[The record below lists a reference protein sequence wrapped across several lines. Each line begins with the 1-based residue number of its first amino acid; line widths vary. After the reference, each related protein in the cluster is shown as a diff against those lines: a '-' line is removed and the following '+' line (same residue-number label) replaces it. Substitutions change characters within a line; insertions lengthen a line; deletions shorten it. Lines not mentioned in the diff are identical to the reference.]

1 MNNYRFSASIF
12 VPLQSIQKIDKVM
25 NRKKFLTAVLTAVF
39 TVSTLLTHASQAITP
54 LWLRDVQVSPDGS
67 QVLFCYKGDIY
78 KVSTNGG
85 TAVQLTTQDSYE
97 CSPVWS
103 VDGKQIAF
111 SSDRHGNLDIFVM
124 SAEGGSATRL
134 TYHSAPEV
142 PQAFTPDG
150 KWVMFGAQIQDPATS
165 VMFPSGRLTELYK
178 VPVKGGRTLQVLGTP
193 VEMLSFA
200 SDGKSFFYQDRKGGE
215 DEWRKHHTSSITR
228 DIWYYDAQSGQHT
241 NITDRPGEDRNPV
254 VSADGKTL
262 YYLSEDEGG
271 NMNVYS
277 CQWQGIKAPSPKPP
291 ISMRNVTS
299 FETHPVRFLSIAKN
313 GLLCYTYNGE
323 IYTQKSGAQPQKL
336 NITLTRDDEPAIAN
350 LSFTSGAR
358 QPVVSKDG
366 KQVAFVVR
374 GEVFVTSTEYATT
387 RRISQTAGAEA
398 DVDFAPDGRTIVY
411 ASERNGNWQLYTA
424 SIVRDE
430 DLNFAN
436 ATLIKEESVFPEL
449 PALKLEGKID
459 FSQVERRYPKYSP
472 DGKKLAFIED
482 RIKLKVVDL
491 KTKKVTQ
498 VTDGSYWYD
507 QDGGFDFEWSPDGK
521 WFVLSYIANK
531 RDPYTDQGIVSAE
544 GGEIHP
550 ITQSG
555 YMSENPRWVMD
566 GKAIL
571 FESERYG
578 MRSHASWGSQSDVFL
593 AFLTQD
599 AYDRYRLSAEDYA
612 LLKELEK
619 KNEKKDSKKE
629 EGKGKKGDKKNDKK
643 DYKKADKDSIKAV
656 KIEFEGLE
664 DRIVRLTPNSSRLG
678 DAIVSKDGESLYYF
692 SAFEGKPDLW
702 KMDLRKHET
711 KLLSKGGSGYLQMDN
726 DGNLYSLGSSMMKI
740 EKGDKT
746 TPITFNAQMKLDLAG
761 EREYM
766 LRHVAKQINKKIFRK
781 DYNGCN
787 WELMLQNYARFMPH
801 IANNYDFA
809 ELLSE
814 LLGEL
819 NVSHTGGR
827 FSPSSRGDDTAQLG
841 LLYDMTEATE
851 GLKITAVL
859 EGGPFC
865 KANSKVKVGDV
876 ITAING
882 EPLGKDTDLA
892 QLLNQCKGKKTLVS
906 LKGSTGTWDEVIL
919 PISRSEQSDLLYKRW
934 IKSRAAEVERLSNG
948 RLGYVHIEGMNDAS
962 FRDIYS
968 DILGK
973 YNLKEGIVIDTRYN
987 GGGRLHEDI
996 EILFSGKKY
1005 FTQVIRGREAC
1016 DMPSR
1021 RYNHP
1026 SIMLQAEGNYSNAH
1040 GTPWVYSHQKIG
1052 KLVGAPV
1059 PGTMSSVN
1067 WETLQDPTLV
1077 FGVPVVGYQ
1086 LPDGSY
1092 LENTQLEP
1100 DVYILNRPETVV
1112 TGTDLQLEAAV
1123 RELLK
1128 EL

>member
-1 MNNYRFSASIF
+1 MKTRNVVAAALMALL
-12 VPLQSIQKIDKVM
+12 VGAAQKVKA
-25 NRKKFLTAVLTAVF
+25 NE
-39 TVSTLLTHASQAITP
+39 AITP
-54 LWLRDVQVSPDGS
+54 LWLRDVVVSPDGS

-78 KVSTNGG
+78 KVSADGG

-97 CSPVWS
+97 CSPIWS
-103 VDGKQIAF
+103 ADGKQIAF
-111 SSDRHGNLDIFVM
+111 SSDRHGNMDIFVM
-124 SAEGGSATRL
+124 SAEGGSAIRL
-134 TYHSAPEV
+134 TYNSAAEV

-150 KWVMFGAQIQDPATS
+150 KYVLFGANIQDPAES
-165 VMFPSGRLTELYK
+165 VMFPSSRLPELYK
-178 VPVKGGRTLQVLGTP
+178 VPVKGGRTLQVLASP
-193 VEMLSFA
+193 VEMLTLA
-200 SDGKSFFYQDRKGGE
+200 SDGKSFYYQDRKGYE

-228 DIWYYDAQSGQHT
+228 DIWFYDAASQQHT
-241 NITDRPGEDRNPV
+241 NVTEHAGEDRNPV
-254 VSADGKTL
+254 LSADGKTL
-262 YYLSEDEGG
+262 YFLSERNGG
-271 NMNVYS
+271 SMNVYS
-277 CQWQGIKAPSPKPP
+277 CAAQAGAAKAKDPQA
-291 ISMRNVTS
+291 VTS
-299 FETHPVRFLSIAKN
+299 FKTHPVRFLSSAKN
-313 GLLCYTYNGE
+313 GLLCYTFNGE
-323 IYTQKSGAQPQKL
+323 IYTQKGNEKPKKL
-336 NITLTRDDEPAIAN
+336 AVTLIRDDEPVISD
-350 LSFTSGAR
+350 LTFSSGAR
-358 QPVVSKDG
+358 QSVVSKDG
-366 KQVAFVVR
+366 KQIAFIIR
-374 GEVFVTSTEYATT
+374 GEVFVTSVEYATT

-424 SIVRDE
+424 TIVRDE

-449 PALKLEGKID
+449 PELKLDGKPD
-459 FSQVERRYPKYSP
+459 FSQVERQSPKYSP

-491 KTKKVTQ
+491 KTKKITQ
-498 VTDGSYWYD
+498 VTDGSKWYR

-521 WFVLSYIANK
+521 WFVLNFIANR

-555 YMSENPRWVMD
+555 YMSGRPRWVMD

-578 MRSHASWGSQSDVFL
+578 MRSHASWGSQLDVFL

-619 KNEKKDSKKE
+619 KNEKKNDNVNDND
-629 EGKGKKGDKKNDKK
+629 KGKKKDEKKDEKKDDKKEN
-643 DYKKADKDSIKAV
+643 ADSAKV
-656 KIEFEGLE
+656 LTIEFEGIE

-678 DAIVSKDGESLYYF
+678 DAIISKDGENLYYF
-692 SAFEGKPDLW
+692 SAFEGSPDLW

-711 KLLSKGGSGYLQMDN
+711 KLLSKGGSGYLQMDK
-726 DGNLYSLGSSMMKI
+726 DGNLYSLGSSMKKI

-746 TPITFNAQMKLDLAG
+746 TAITYSAQMKLDLAA

-766 LRHVAKQINKKIFRK
+766 LRHIAKQINKKIFRT
-781 DYNGCN
+781 DYNGCD
-787 WELMLQNYARFMPH
+787 WDMMVQNYARFLPH
-801 IANNYDFA
+801 ITNNYDYA
-809 ELLSE
+809 EMLSE

-827 FSPSSRGDDTAQLG
+827 YSHSAKGDATASLG
-841 LLYDMTEATE
+841 LLYDLSEATD
-851 GLKITAVL
+851 GIKITAVL
-859 EGGPFC
+859 EDGPFF
-865 KANSKVKVGDV
+865 KAKSKVKAGDV

-882 EPLGKDTDLA
+882 QPVTKDTDLS
-892 QLLNQCKGKKTLVS
+892 QLLNQCKSKKTLVS
-906 LKGSTGTWDEVIL
+906 LKGSAGTWDEVVL
-919 PISRSEQSDLLYKRW
+919 PVSLSEESDLLYKRW

-948 RLGYVHIEGMNDAS
+948 RLGYVHIEGMDDAS
-962 FRDIYS
+962 FRDVYS

-1005 FTQVIRGREAC
+1005 FTQVIRGREVC

-1026 SIMLQAEGNYSNAH
+1026 SIMLQCESNYSNAH
-1040 GTPWVYSHQKIG
+1040 GTPWVYSHQKLG

-1067 WETLQDPTLV
+1067 WETLQDPSLV
-1077 FGVPVVGYQ
+1077 FGVPVIGYQ

-1112 TGTDLQLEAAV
+1112 KGTDLQLEAAV

>member
-1 MNNYRFSASIF
+1 MKTRQFLAAALIAISAG
-12 VPLQSIQKIDKVM
+12 
-25 NRKKFLTAVLTAVF
+25 
-39 TVSTLLTHASQAITP
+39 STLQANASQAFTP

-78 KVSTNGG
+78 KVSSKGG
-85 TAVQLTTQDSYE
+85 TAVQLTTQVSYE
-97 CSPVWS
+97 CAPVWS
-103 VDGKQIAF
+103 ADGQQIAF
-111 SSDRHGNLDIFVM
+111 ASDRYGNLDVFVM
-124 SAEGGSATRL
+124 AADGGPATRL
-134 TYHSAPEV
+134 TYQSVAEE

-150 KWVMFGAQIQDPATS
+150 QWVVFDACIQDPAES
-165 VMFPSGRLTELYK
+165 VMFPTSSLPELYK

-193 VEMLSFA
+193 AEMISFA
-200 SDGKSFFYQDRKGGE
+200 PDGKSFYYQDRKGYE

-228 DIWYYDAQSGQHT
+228 DVWFYDAQSGQHT
-241 NITDRPGEDRNPV
+241 NVTAHAGEDRNPV

-262 YYLSEDEGG
+262 YFLSERNGG
-271 NMNVYS
+271 SMNVYS
-277 CQWQGIKAPSPKPP
+277 CEAKAGDTKAGEPKA
-291 ISMRNVTS
+291 VTT
-299 FETHPVRFLSIAKN
+299 FKTHPVRFLSMAKD
-313 GLLCYTYNGE
+313 GLLCFTYNGE
-323 IYTQKSGAQPQKL
+323 IYTQKLGAEPQKL
-336 NITLTRDDEPAIAN
+336 AISLTRDDEAAIAN
-350 LSFTSGAR
+350 LSFTNEAH

-366 KQVAFVVR
+366 KQIAFVTR

-424 SIVRDE
+424 SIVRKE

-449 PALKLEGKID
+449 PALNLLDSKID
-459 FSQVERRYPKYSP
+459 FSQVERRSPKYSP

-491 KTKKVTQ
+491 KTMKVTQ
-498 VTDGSYWYD
+498 VTDGSKWYD

-521 WFVLSYIANK
+521 WFVLSYIANR

-555 YMSENPRWVMD
+555 YMSESPRWVMD

-571 FESERYG
+571 FQSERYG
-578 MRSHASWGSQSDVFL
+578 MRSHASWGSQDDVFL

-619 KNEKKDSKKE
+619 KNEKKDEKKDDKKSKK
-629 EGKGKKGDKKNDKK
+629 K
-643 DYKKADKDSIKAV
+643 DDKKADADTVKAV

-664 DRIVRLTPNSSRLG
+664 NRIVRLTPNSSRLG

-692 SAFEGKPDLW
+692 AAFEGKPDLW

-711 KLLSKGGSGYLQMDN
+711 KLLSKGGSGSLQMDK
-726 DGNLYSLGSSMMKI
+726 DGNLYSLGNSMMKI

-746 TPITFNAQMKLDLAG
+746 TPITYNAQMKLDLAA

-766 LRHVAKQINKKIFRK
+766 LRHVAKQINKKIFRT
-781 DYNGCN
+781 DYNGCD
-787 WELMLQNYARFMPH
+787 WDLMVQNYARFLPH

-827 FSPSSRGDDTAQLG
+827 FRPEAKGDATAQLG
-841 LLYDMTEATE
+841 LLYDLTEATE
-851 GLKITAVL
+851 GIRITDIL
-859 EGGPFC
+859 ENGPFS
-865 KANSKVKVGDV
+865 KASSKVKVGDV

-882 EPLGKDTDLA
+882 QPVSKDTDLA
-892 QLLNQCKGKKTLVS
+892 QLLNLCKGKKTLVS
-906 LKGSTGTWDEVIL
+906 LKGNAGTWDEVVL

-934 IKSRAAEVERLSNG
+934 TKSRAAEVERLSNG

-962 FRDIYS
+962 FRDVYS

-973 YNLKEGIVIDTRYN
+973 YNLKEGIVIDTRHN

-996 EILFSGKKY
+996 EILFSGHKY
-1005 FTQVIRGREAC
+1005 FTQVIRGREVC

-1067 WETLQDPTLV
+1067 WERLQDSSLI
-1077 FGVPVVGYQ
+1077 FGVPVIGYQ

-1100 DVYILNRPETVV
+1100 DVLILNRPETVV
-1112 TGTDLQLEAAV
+1112 TGTDLQLETAV

-1128 EL
+1128 GL

>member
-1 MNNYRFSASIF
+1 MKKWMRTAMMVAVMAGSSVQAS
-12 VPLQSIQKIDKVM
+12 
-25 NRKKFLTAVLTAVF
+25 
-39 TVSTLLTHASQAITP
+39 ASQAFTP
-54 LWLRDVQVSPDGS
+54 LWLRDVMVSPDGQ

-78 KVSTNGG
+78 KVSTKGG
-85 TAVQLTTQDSYE
+85 TAVQLTTHDSYE

-103 VDGKQIAF
+103 ADGKQIAF
-111 SSDRHGNLDIFVM
+111 ASDRHGNLDIFTM
-124 SAEGGSATRL
+124 SADGGSATRL
-134 TYHSAPEV
+134 TYNSVAEV
-142 PQAFTPDG
+142 PQAFSPDG
-150 KWVMFGAQIQDPATS
+150 KWVLFGAAIQDPAAS
-165 VMFPSGRLTELYK
+165 VMFPDNTLPELYK
-178 VPVKGGRTLQVLGTP
+178 VPAKGGRTLQVLGTP
-193 VEMLSFA
+193 AEMLSFA
-200 SDGKSFFYQDRKGGE
+200 ADGKSFYYQDRKGYE

-228 DIWYYDAQSGQHT
+228 DVWFYDAKSGQHT
-241 NITDRPGEDRNPV
+241 NITAHAGEDRNPV
-254 VSADGKTL
+254 ASADGKTL
-262 YYLSEDEGG
+262 YFLSERNGG
-271 NMNVYS
+271 SMNVYALNTGANNG
-277 CQWQGIKAPSPKPP
+277 QQPVA
-291 ISMRNVTS
+291 VTT
-299 FETHPVRFLSIAKN
+299 FKTHPVRFLSAARN

-323 IYTQKSGAQPQKL
+323 IYTQKNGSQPQKL
-336 NITLTRDDEPAIAN
+336 SITLTRDDEPVISD
-350 LSFTSGAR
+350 LTFTSGAR
-358 QPVVSKDG
+358 QAVVSRDG
-366 KQVAFVVR
+366 KQVAFVAR

-424 SIVRDE
+424 SIVRKE

-449 PALKLEGKID
+449 PALQLNGKLD
-459 FSQVERRYPKYSP
+459 FSQVERQYPKYSP
-472 DGKKLAFIED
+472 DGTKLAFIED

-498 VTDGSYWYD
+498 VTDGSKWFR
-507 QDGGFDFEWSPDGK
+507 QDGGFDYEWSPDGK

-555 YMSENPRWVMD
+555 YMSGRPRWVMD
-566 GKAIL
+566 GKAIM

-578 MRSHASWGSQSDVFL
+578 MRSHASWGSQEDVFL

-599 AYDRYRLSAEDYA
+599 AYDRYRLSPEDYA

-619 KNEKKDSKKE
+619 AKPE
-629 EGKGKKGDKKNDKK
+629 
-643 DYKKADKDSIKAV
+643 KKADADKKTDKKSKNKKDDKKADADSV
-656 KIEFEGLE
+656 KTLKIEFEGIE

-692 SAFEGKPDLW
+692 AAFEGAPDLW

-711 KLLSKGGSGYLQMDN
+711 KLLSKGGSGVLQMDK
-726 DGNLYSLGSSMMKI
+726 DGNLYSLGSSMKKI
-740 EKGDKT
+740 EKGDKMT
-746 TPITFNAQMKLDLAG
+746 TIAYDAQMKLDLAA
-761 EREYM
+761 EREYL
-766 LRHVAKQINKKIFRK
+766 LRHVAKQINKKIFRT
-781 DYNGCN
+781 DYNGCD
-787 WELMLQNYARFMPH
+787 WDLMVKNYARFLPH

-827 FSPSSRGDDTAQLG
+827 FRPAANGDATAQLG
-841 LLYDMTEATE
+841 LLYDLTEATD
-851 GLKITAVL
+851 GLKITAIL
-859 EGGPFC
+859 EGGPFS
-865 KANSKVKVGDV
+865 KASSKVKVGDV
-876 ITAING
+876 VTAING
-882 EPLGKDTDLA
+882 QPLTKDTDLA
-892 QLLNQCKGKKTLVS
+892 QLLNLCRGKKTLVS
-906 LKGSTGTWDEVIL
+906 LKGSAGTWDEVVL
-919 PISRSEQSDLLYKRW
+919 PISQSAQSALLYKRW

-948 RLGYVHIEGMNDAS
+948 RLGYVHIEGMDDAS
-962 FRDIYS
+962 FRDVYS

-973 YNLKEGIVIDTRYN
+973 YNLKEGIVIDTRHN

-996 EILFSGKKY
+996 EILFSGHKY
-1005 FTQVIRGREAC
+1005 FTQVIRGREVC

-1067 WETLQDPTLV
+1067 WETMQDPTLI
-1077 FGVPVVGYQ
+1077 FGVPVIGYQ
-1086 LPDGSY
+1086 LPDGTY

-1100 DVYILNRPETVV
+1100 DVPVLNKPETVV
-1112 TGTDLQLEAAV
+1112 KGVDLQLEAAV

-1128 EL
+1128 QL

>member
-1 MNNYRFSASIF
+1 MKKTMKKWMRTAMMVAVMAGSSVQAS
-12 VPLQSIQKIDKVM
+12 
-25 NRKKFLTAVLTAVF
+25 
-39 TVSTLLTHASQAITP
+39 ASQAFTP
-54 LWLRDVQVSPDGS
+54 LWLRDVMVSPDGQ

-78 KVSTNGG
+78 KVSTKGG
-85 TAVQLTTQDSYE
+85 TAVQLTTHDSYE

-103 VDGKQIAF
+103 ADGKQIAF
-111 SSDRHGNLDIFVM
+111 ASDRHGNLDIFTM
-124 SAEGGSATRL
+124 SADGGSATRL
-134 TYHSAPEV
+134 TYNSVAEV
-142 PQAFTPDG
+142 PQAFSPDG
-150 KWVMFGAQIQDPATS
+150 KWVLFGAAIQDPAAS
-165 VMFPSGRLTELYK
+165 VMFPDNTLPELYK
-178 VPVKGGRTLQVLGTP
+178 VPAKGGRTLQVLGTP
-193 VEMLSFA
+193 AEMLSFA
-200 SDGKSFFYQDRKGGE
+200 ADGKSFYYQDRKGYE

-228 DIWYYDAQSGQHT
+228 DVWFYDAKSGQHT
-241 NITDRPGEDRNPV
+241 NITAHAGEDRNPV
-254 VSADGKTL
+254 ASADGKTL
-262 YYLSEDEGG
+262 YFLSERNGG
-271 NMNVYS
+271 SMNVYALNTGANNG
-277 CQWQGIKAPSPKPP
+277 QQPVA
-291 ISMRNVTS
+291 VTT
-299 FETHPVRFLSIAKN
+299 FKTHPVRFLSAARN

-323 IYTQKSGAQPQKL
+323 IYTQKNGSQPQKL
-336 NITLTRDDEPAIAN
+336 SITLTRDDEPVISD
-350 LSFTSGAR
+350 LTFTSGAR
-358 QPVVSKDG
+358 QAVVSRDG
-366 KQVAFVVR
+366 KQVAFVAR

-424 SIVRDE
+424 SIVRKE

-449 PALKLEGKID
+449 PALQLNGKLD
-459 FSQVERRYPKYSP
+459 FSQVERQYPKYSP
-472 DGKKLAFIED
+472 DGTKLAFIED

-498 VTDGSYWYD
+498 VTDGSKWFR
-507 QDGGFDFEWSPDGK
+507 QDGSFDYEWSPDGK

-555 YMSENPRWVMD
+555 YMSGRPRWVMD
-566 GKAIL
+566 GKAIM

-578 MRSHASWGSQSDVFL
+578 MRSHASWGSQEDVFL

-599 AYDRYRLSAEDYA
+599 AYDRYRLSPEDYA

-619 KNEKKDSKKE
+619 AKPEKKADA
-629 EGKGKKGDKKNDKK
+629 D
-643 DYKKADKDSIKAV
+643 KKADKKSKNKKDDKKADADSVKTL
-656 KIEFEGLE
+656 KIEFEGIE

-692 SAFEGKPDLW
+692 AAFEGAPDLW

-711 KLLSKGGSGYLQMDN
+711 KLLSKGGSGVLQMDK
-726 DGNLYSLGSSMMKI
+726 DGNLYSLGSSMKKI
-740 EKGDKT
+740 EKGDKMT
-746 TPITFNAQMKLDLAG
+746 TIAYDAQMKLDLAA
-761 EREYM
+761 EREYL
-766 LRHVAKQINKKIFRK
+766 LRHVAKQINKKIFRT
-781 DYNGCN
+781 DYNGCD
-787 WELMLQNYARFMPH
+787 WDLMVQNYARFLPH

-827 FSPSSRGDDTAQLG
+827 FRPAANGDATAQLG
-841 LLYDMTEATE
+841 LLYDLTEATD
-851 GLKITAVL
+851 GLKITAIL
-859 EGGPFC
+859 EGGPFS
-865 KANSKVKVGDV
+865 KASSKVKVGDV
-876 ITAING
+876 VTAING
-882 EPLGKDTDLA
+882 QPLTKDTDLA
-892 QLLNQCKGKKTLVS
+892 QLLNLCRGKKTLVS
-906 LKGSTGTWDEVIL
+906 LKGNAGTWDEVVL
-919 PISRSEQSDLLYKRW
+919 PISQSEQSALLYKRW

-948 RLGYVHIEGMNDAS
+948 RLGYVHIEGMDDAS
-962 FRDIYS
+962 FRDVYS

-973 YNLKEGIVIDTRYN
+973 YNLKEGIVIDTRHN

-996 EILFSGKKY
+996 EILFSGHKY
-1005 FTQVIRGREAC
+1005 FTQVIRGREVC

-1067 WETLQDPTLV
+1067 WETMQDPTLI
-1077 FGVPVVGYQ
+1077 FGVPVIGYQ
-1086 LPDGSY
+1086 LPDGTY

-1100 DVYILNRPETVV
+1100 DVPVLNKPETVV
-1112 TGTDLQLEAAV
+1112 KGVDLQLEAAV

-1128 EL
+1128 QL

>member
-1 MNNYRFSASIF
+1 M
-12 VPLQSIQKIDKVM
+12 
-25 NRKKFLTAVLTAVF
+25 AVF
-39 TVSTLLTHASQAITP
+39 ACSVQEVRASQAITP
-54 LWLRDVQVSPDGS
+54 LWLRDVMVSPDGS

-78 KVSTNGG
+78 KVAAEGG

-103 VDGKQIAF
+103 ADGQQIAF
-111 SSDRHGNLDIFVM
+111 ASDRHGNPDIFVM

-134 TYHSAPEV
+134 TYNSVAEV
-142 PQAFTPDG
+142 PQAFSPDG
-150 KWVMFGAQIQDPATS
+150 KWIFFGAVIQDPAES
-165 VMFPSGRLTELYK
+165 VMFPSSRLPELYK
-178 VPVKGGRTLQVLGTP
+178 VPVKGGRTLQVLASP
-193 VEMLSFA
+193 AEMISFA
-200 SDGKSFFYQDRKGGE
+200 PDGKSFFYQDRKGYE

-228 DIWYYDAQSGQHT
+228 DVWFYDAASQQHT
-241 NITDRPGEDRNPV
+241 NVTEHAGEDRNPV

-262 YYLSEDEGG
+262 YFLSERDGG
-271 NMNVYS
+271 SMNVYS
-277 CQWQGIKAPSPKPP
+277 CEAQAGATKAAAPKA
-291 ISMRNVTS
+291 VTS
-299 FETHPVRFLSIAKN
+299 FKTHPIRFLSIAKN

-323 IYTQKSGAQPQKL
+323 IYTQKSGEKAKKL
-336 NITLTRDDEPAIAN
+336 NVSLTRDDEPAVAD
-350 LSFTSGAR
+350 LSYSSGAR

-366 KQVAFVVR
+366 KQIAFVVR
-374 GEVFVTSTEYATT
+374 GEVFVTSTEYTTT

-449 PALKLEGKID
+449 PALKLEGKPD
-459 FSQVERRYPKYSP
+459 FSQVERRSPKYSP

-498 VTDGSYWYD
+498 VTDGSKWYD

-544 GGEIHP
+544 SGEIHA

-555 YMSENPRWVMD
+555 YMSGRPRWVMD

-578 MRSHASWGSQSDVFL
+578 MRSHASWGSQMDVFL

-619 KNEKKDSKKE
+619 KN
-629 EGKGKKGDKKNDKK
+629 GKKNDNKNENENK
-643 DYKKADKDSIKAV
+643 DKDENKNKNKDEKEKKADADSTKTLE
-656 KIEFEGLE
+656 IEFEGLE

-692 SAFEGKPDLW
+692 SAFEGSPDLW

-711 KLLSKGGSGYLQMDN
+711 KLLSKGGSGILQMDK
-726 DGNLYSLGSSMMKI
+726 DGNLYSLGSSMKKI

-746 TPITFNAQMKLDLAG
+746 TAISYSAQMKLDLAA

-766 LRHVAKQINKKIFRK
+766 LRHVAKQINKKIFRT
-781 DYNGCN
+781 DYNGCD
-787 WELMLQNYARFMPH
+787 WDMMVQNYARFLPH
-801 IANNYDFA
+801 ISNNYDYA
-809 ELLSE
+809 EMLSE

-827 FSPSSRGDDTAQLG
+827 YSHSAKGDATAQLG
-841 LLYDMTEATE
+841 LLYDLTEATD
-851 GLKITAVL
+851 GMKITAVL
-859 EGGPFC
+859 EDGPFC
-865 KANSKVKVGDV
+865 RANSKVKAGDV

-882 EPLGKDTDLA
+882 EPVNKDTDLS

-906 LKGSTGTWDEVIL
+906 LKGSAGTWDEVVL

-962 FRDIYS
+962 FRDVYS

-1005 FTQVIRGREAC
+1005 FTQVIRGREVC

-1026 SIMLQAEGNYSNAH
+1026 SIMLQCESNYSNAH
-1040 GTPWVYSHQKIG
+1040 GTPWVYSHQKLG

-1067 WETLQDPTLV
+1067 WETLQDPSLV
-1077 FGVPVVGYQ
+1077 FGVPVIGYQ

-1100 DVYILNRPETVV
+1100 DIYILNRPETVV
-1112 TGTDLQLEAAV
+1112 KGSDLQLEAAV

>member
-1 MNNYRFSASIF
+1 MNT
-12 VPLQSIQKIDKVM
+12 
-25 NRKKFLTAVLTAVF
+25 KKFLVVALTAVF
-39 TVSTLLTHASQAITP
+39 AGSTLQANASQAITP

-78 KVSTNGG
+78 KVSINGG

-103 VDGKQIAF
+103 ADGKSVAF
-111 SSDRHGNLDIFVM
+111 SSDRHGNLDVFVM

-134 TYHSAPEV
+134 TYNSTAEV

-150 KWVMFGAQIQDPATS
+150 QWVMFGADIQDPAAS
-165 VMFPSGRLTELYK
+165 VMFPSSRLPELYK
-178 VPVKGGRTLQVLGTP
+178 VPVTGGRSLQVLGTP

-200 SDGKSFFYQDRKGGE
+200 PDGKSFFYQDRKGYE

-241 NITDRPGEDRNPV
+241 NVTAHAGEDRNPV

-262 YYLSEDEGG
+262 YFLSENNGG
-271 NMNVYS
+271 SMNVYS
-277 CQWQGIKAPSPKPP
+277 CQWQGIMAQPSTP
-291 ISMRNVTS
+291 ITLQPVTN
-299 FETHPVRFLSIAKN
+299 FKTHPVRFLSVAKN
-313 GLLCYTYNGE
+313 GMLCYTYNGE
-323 IYTQKSGAQPQKL
+323 IYTQKNGAQPQKL
-336 NITLTRDDEPAIAN
+336 NISVVRDDEPVISD

-366 KQVAFVVR
+366 KQIAFVVR

-398 DVDFAPDGRTIVY
+398 DVDFAPDGRTLVY

-436 ATLIKEESVFPEL
+436 ATLIREESVFPEL
-449 PALKLEGKID
+449 PALELEGKID
-459 FSQVERRYPKYSP
+459 FSQVERRSPKYSP

-498 VTDGSYWYD
+498 VTDGSQWYD

-521 WFVLSYIANK
+521 WFVLSYIANR
-531 RDPYTDQGIVSAE
+531 RDPYMDQGIVSAE

-550 ITQSG
+550 ITQSA
-555 YMSENPRWVMD
+555 YMSESPRWVMD
-566 GKAIL
+566 GNAIL
-571 FESERYG
+571 FMSERYG
-578 MRSHASWGSQSDVFL
+578 MRSHASWGSQDDVFL

-619 KNEKKDSKKE
+619 KNEKKDDKKE
-629 EGKGKKGDKKNDKK
+629 DVKGKKGSKKKANKKDDKKEEKK
-643 DYKKADKDSIKAV
+643 DDADSVKII

-664 DRIVRLTPNSSRLG
+664 NRIVRLTPNSSRLG
-678 DAIVSKDGESLYYF
+678 DAIISKDGESLYYF
-692 SAFEGKPDLW
+692 SAFEDKPDLW

-711 KLLSKGGSGYLQMDN
+711 KLLSKGGSGSLQMDK

-746 TPITFNAQMKLDLAG
+746 TAITYNAQMKLDMAA

-766 LRHVAKQINKKIFRK
+766 LRHVAKQINKKIFRT
-781 DYNGCN
+781 DYNGCD
-787 WELMLQNYARFMPH
+787 WELMVQTYARFLPH
-801 IANNYDFA
+801 ISNNYDFA

-827 FSPSSRGDDTAQLG
+827 FYPSGKGDATAQLG
-841 LLYDMTEATE
+841 LLYDMTEATD
-851 GLKITAVL
+851 GMKITAVL
-859 EGGPFC
+859 EDGPFS

-882 EPLGKDTDLA
+882 QPVGKDTDLA
-892 QLLNQCKGKKTLVS
+892 QLLNLCKGKKTLVS
-906 LKGSTGTWDEVIL
+906 LKGSAGTWDEVVL
-919 PISRSEQSDLLYKRW
+919 PISQSEQSDLLYKRW
-934 IKSRAAEVERLSNG
+934 IKSRVAEVERLSNG

-962 FRDIYS
+962 FRDVYS

-996 EILFSGKKY
+996 EILFSGHKY

-1040 GTPWVYSHQKIG
+1040 GTPWVYRHQGIG

-1067 WETLQDPTLV
+1067 WETLQDPSLV

-1112 TGTDLQLEAAV
+1112 TGTDFSWKQQ
-1123 RELLK
+1123 
-1128 EL
+1128 

>member
-1 MNNYRFSASIF
+1 MKTRQFLAAALIAISAGSS
-12 VPLQSIQKIDKVM
+12 LQA
-25 NRKKFLTAVLTAVF
+25 N
-39 TVSTLLTHASQAITP
+39 ASQAFTP

-78 KVSTNGG
+78 KVSSKGG
-85 TAVQLTTQDSYE
+85 TAVQLTTQVSYE
-97 CSPVWS
+97 CAPVWS
-103 VDGKQIAF
+103 ADGQQIAF
-111 SSDRHGNLDIFVM
+111 ASDRYGNLDVFVM
-124 SAEGGSATRL
+124 AADGGPATRL
-134 TYHSAPEV
+134 TYQSVAEE

-150 KWVMFGAQIQDPATS
+150 QWVVFDACIQDPAES
-165 VMFPSGRLTELYK
+165 VMFPTSSLPELYK
-178 VPVKGGRTLQVLGTP
+178 VPAKGGRTLQVLGTP
-193 VEMLSFA
+193 AEMISFA
-200 SDGKSFFYQDRKGGE
+200 PDGKSFYYQDRKGYE

-228 DIWYYDAQSGQHT
+228 DVWFYDAQSGQHT
-241 NITDRPGEDRNPV
+241 NVTAHAGEDRNPV

-262 YYLSEDEGG
+262 YFLSERNGG
-271 NMNVYS
+271 SMNVYS
-277 CQWQGIKAPSPKPP
+277 CEAKAGDTKAGEPKA
-291 ISMRNVTS
+291 VTT
-299 FETHPVRFLSIAKN
+299 FKTHPVRFLSMAKD
-313 GLLCYTYNGE
+313 GLLCFTYNGE
-323 IYTQKSGAQPQKL
+323 IYTQKLGAEPQKL
-336 NITLTRDDEPAIAN
+336 AISLTRDDEAAIAN
-350 LSFTSGAR
+350 LSFTNEAH

-366 KQVAFVVR
+366 KQIAFVAR
-374 GEVFVTSTEYATT
+374 GEIFVTSTEYATT

-424 SIVRDE
+424 SIVRKE

-449 PALKLEGKID
+449 PALNLLDSKID
-459 FSQVERRYPKYSP
+459 FSQVERRSPKYSP
-472 DGKKLAFIED
+472 DGKKIAFIED

-491 KTKKVTQ
+491 KTMKVTQ
-498 VTDGSYWYD
+498 VTDGSKWYD

-521 WFVLSYIANK
+521 WFVLSYIANR

-555 YMSENPRWVMD
+555 YMSESPRWVMD

-571 FESERYG
+571 FQSERYG
-578 MRSHASWGSQSDVFL
+578 MRSHASWGSQDDVFL

-619 KNEKKDSKKE
+619 KNEKKDEKKD
-629 EGKGKKGDKKNDKK
+629 DKKNKKK
-643 DYKKADKDSIKAV
+643 DDKKADADTVKAV

-664 DRIVRLTPNSSRLG
+664 NRIVRLTPNSSRLG

-692 SAFEGKPDLW
+692 AAFEGKPDLW

-711 KLLSKGGSGYLQMDN
+711 KLLSKGGSGSLQMDK
-726 DGNLYSLGSSMMKI
+726 DGNLYSLGNSMMKI

-746 TPITFNAQMKLDLAG
+746 TPITYNAQMKLDLAA

-766 LRHVAKQINKKIFRK
+766 LRHVAKQINKKIFRT
-781 DYNGCN
+781 DYNGCD
-787 WELMLQNYARFMPH
+787 WDLMVQNYARFLPH

-827 FSPSSRGDDTAQLG
+827 FRPEAKGDATAQLG
-841 LLYDMTEATE
+841 LLYDLTEATE
-851 GLKITAVL
+851 GIKITDIL
-859 EGGPFC
+859 ENGPFS

-882 EPLGKDTDLA
+882 QPVSKDTDLA
-892 QLLNQCKGKKTLVS
+892 QLLNLCKGKKTLVS
-906 LKGSTGTWDEVIL
+906 LKGSAGTWDEVVL

-934 IKSRAAEVERLSNG
+934 TKSRAAEVERLSNG

-962 FRDIYS
+962 FRDVYS

-973 YNLKEGIVIDTRYN
+973 YNLKEGIVIDTRHN

-996 EILFSGKKY
+996 EILFSGHKY
-1005 FTQVIRGREAC
+1005 FTQVVRGREVC

-1067 WETLQDPTLV
+1067 WERLQDSSLI
-1077 FGVPVVGYQ
+1077 FGVPVIGYQ

-1100 DVYILNRPETVV
+1100 DVLILNRPETVV
-1112 TGTDLQLEAAV
+1112 TGTDLQLETAV

-1128 EL
+1128 GL

>member
-1 MNNYRFSASIF
+1 MNT
-12 VPLQSIQKIDKVM
+12 
-25 NRKKFLTAVLTAVF
+25 KKLIIAALTALF
-39 TVSTLLTHASQAITP
+39 TGFSQQADASQTVTP

-78 KVSTNGG
+78 KVSVNGG
-85 TAVQLTTQDSYE
+85 TAVRLTTQDSYE

-103 VDGKQIAF
+103 ADGRQIAF
-111 SSDRHGNLDIFVM
+111 ASDRHGNLDIFVM
-124 SAEGGSATRL
+124 AAEGGVARRL
-134 TYHSAPEV
+134 TYNSVAEV

-150 KWVMFGAQIQDPATS
+150 KWVLFGAQIQDPAQS

-193 VEMLSFA
+193 VEMLSLTP
-200 SDGKSFFYQDRKGGE
+200 DGKSFYYQDRKGGE

-228 DIWYYDAQSGQHT
+228 DIWFYDAKSGKHT
-241 NITDRPGEDRNPV
+241 NITDNPGEDRNPV
-254 VSADGKTL
+254 VSADGKKL
-262 YYLSEDEGG
+262 YFLSERNGG
-271 NMNVYS
+271 SMNVYS
-277 CQWQGIKAPSPKPP
+277 CEGNDVKP
-291 ISMRNVTS
+291 VTN
-299 FETHPVRFLSIAKN
+299 FKTHPVRFLSMAKN
-313 GLLCYTYNGE
+313 GMLCYAYNGE
-323 IYTQKSGAQPQKL
+323 IYTQKGAEKPKKL
-336 NITLTRDDEPAIAN
+336 AVSLIRDDEVAIAD
-350 LSFTSGAR
+350 LSFVTGAR
-358 QPVVSKDG
+358 RPVVSKDG

-387 RRISQTAGAEA
+387 RRITQTAGAEA

-424 SIVRDE
+424 SIVRDD

-459 FSQVERRYPKYSP
+459 FSQVERRCPKYSP

-498 VTDGSYWYD
+498 VTDGSKWYS
-507 QDGGFDFEWSPDGK
+507 QSGQFDYEWSPDGK
-521 WFVLSYIANK
+521 WFVLSYIANR
-531 RDPYTDQGIVSAE
+531 RDPYTDQGIVSAA

-555 YMSENPRWVMD
+555 YMSGGSRWVMD

-578 MRSHASWGSQSDVFL
+578 MRSHASWGSQQDVFL

-599 AYDRYRLSAEDYA
+599 AYDRFRLSAEDYA

-619 KNEKKDSKKE
+619 KNEKKADKKSGKKE
-629 EGKGKKGDKKNDKK
+629 EEKGKKGDKKEG
-643 DYKKADKDSIKAV
+643 ADSVKAV

-664 DRIVRLTPNSSRLG
+664 NRIVRLTPNSSRLG

-692 SAFEGKPDLW
+692 SAFEGAPDLW

-711 KLLSKGGSGYLQMDN
+711 KLLSKGTRGGSGSLQMDKE
-726 DGNLYSLGSSMMKI
+726 GNLYSLGSTMMKI

-746 TPITFNAQMKLDLAG
+746 KAITYNAQMKLDLAA

-766 LRHVAKQINKKIFRK
+766 LRHVAKQINKKIFRT

-787 WELMLQNYARFMPH
+787 WELMLQNYVRFLPH
-801 IANNYDFA
+801 IDNNYDFA

-827 FSPSSRGDDTAQLG
+827 FSPALKGDATAQLG
-841 LLYDMTEATE
+841 LLYDMTEATD
-851 GLKITAVL
+851 GMKITAVL
-859 EGGPFC
+859 EDGPFS

-882 EPLGKDTDLA
+882 IPLGKDTDLA
-892 QLLNQCKGKKTLVS
+892 QLLNLCKGKKTLVS
-906 LKGSTGTWDEVIL
+906 LKGNAGTWDEVVL
-919 PISRSEQSDLLYKRW
+919 PISKAEQSDLLYKRW

-962 FRDIYS
+962 FRDVYS

-1005 FTQVIRGREAC
+1005 FTQVIRGREVC

-1077 FGVPVVGYQ
+1077 FGVPVIGYQ

-1100 DVYILNRPETVV
+1100 DIHILNRPETVV

>member
-1 MNNYRFSASIF
+1 MKIKRFLAAA
-12 VPLQSIQKIDKVM
+12 
-25 NRKKFLTAVLTAVF
+25 LTAVIAGSSFQV
-39 TVSTLLTHASQAITP
+39 HASLAITP
-54 LWLRDVQVSPDGS
+54 LWLRDVQISPDGS

-78 KVSTNGG
+78 KVSANGG

-103 VDGKQIAF
+103 ADGKQIAF
-111 SSDRHGNLDIFVM
+111 SSDRHGNMDVFVM

-134 TYHSAPEV
+134 TYNSAAEV

-150 KWVMFGAQIQDPATS
+150 KWVLFGATIQDPAQS
-165 VMFPSGRLTELYK
+165 AMFPSTRLSELYK

-200 SDGKSFFYQDRKGGE
+200 PDGKSFFYQDRKGGE

-228 DIWYYDAQSGQHT
+228 DIWYYDAQNGQHT
-241 NITDRPGEDRNPV
+241 NITDEAGEDRNPV

-262 YYLSEDEGG
+262 YYLSEHNGG
-271 NMNVYS
+271 SMNVWS
-277 CQWQGIKAPSPKPP
+277 CQWQRAKTQLPTP
-291 ISMRNVTS
+291 IAMHSVTS
-299 FETHPVRFLSIAKN
+299 FKTHPVRFLSVAKN

-323 IYTQKSGAQPQKL
+323 IYTQKSDAKPQKL

-358 QPVVSKDG
+358 RPVVSRDG
-366 KQVAFVVR
+366 KQVAFVIR

-387 RRISQTAGAEA
+387 RRITQTAGAEA

-449 PALKLEGKID
+449 PPLEMEGKID
-459 FSQVERRYPKYSP
+459 FSHVERSNPKYSP

-498 VTDGSYWYD
+498 VTDGSKWYS

-521 WFVLSYIANK
+521 WFVLSYIAN
-531 RDPYTDQGIVSAE
+531 RRAPYTDQGIVSAE

-555 YMSENPRWVMD
+555 YASENPRWVMD

-571 FESERYG
+571 FKSERYG
-578 MRSHASWGSQSDVFL
+578 MRSHASWGSQTDVFL

-599 AYDRYRLSAEDYA
+599 AYDRYCLSAEDYA

-619 KNEKKDSKKE
+619 KNEKKDDKKE
-629 EGKGKKGDKKNDKK
+629 DSKGKKDDKK
-643 DYKKADKDSIKAV
+643 DEKKADADSV
-656 KIEFEGLE
+656 KTVTIEFEGLE
-664 DRIVRLTPNSSRLG
+664 NRIVRLTPNSSRLG
-678 DAIVSKDGESLYYF
+678 DAIVNKDGEYLYYF
-692 SAFEGKPDLW
+692 SAFEGSPDLW

-711 KLLSKGGSGYLQMDN
+711 KLLSKGGSGSLQMDK
-726 DGNLYSLGSSMMKI
+726 DGNLYSLGTSMKKI

-746 TPITFNAQMKLDLAG
+746 TDITYNAQMKLDFAA

-766 LRHVAKQINKKIFRK
+766 LRHVAKQINKKIFRT
-781 DYNGCN
+781 DYNGCD
-787 WELMLQNYARFMPH
+787 WEMMVQNYAQFLPH

-827 FSPSSRGDDTAQLG
+827 FSPSAKGDATAQLG
-841 LLYDMTEATE
+841 LLYDMTEATD
-851 GLKITAVL
+851 GMKITAVL
-859 EGGPFC
+859 EDGPFS

-882 EPLGKDTDLA
+882 QLLGKDTDLA

-906 LKGSTGTWDEVIL
+906 LKGSAGTWDEVVL
-919 PISRSEQSDLLYKRW
+919 PISSSEQLKLLYKRW
-934 IKSRAAEVERLSNG
+934 IKSRAAEVDRLSNG

-962 FRDIYS
+962 FRDVYS

-996 EILFSGKKY
+996 EILFSGHKY
-1005 FTQVIRGREAC
+1005 FTQVIRGREIC

-1026 SIMLQAEGNYSNAH
+1026 SIMLQCESNYSNAH

-1077 FGVPVVGYQ
+1077 FGVPVIGYQ

>member
-1 MNNYRFSASIF
+1 MN
-12 VPLQSIQKIDKVM
+12 
-25 NRKKFLTAVLTAVF
+25 KKQFLVAALTAVF
-39 TVSTLLTHASQAITP
+39 AGSTLQANGSQAITP

-78 KVSTNGG
+78 KVSANGG

-103 VDGKQIAF
+103 ADGEKIAF
-111 SSDRHGNLDIFVM
+111 SSDRHGNLDVFVM

-134 TYHSAPEV
+134 TYNSTAEV

-150 KWVMFGAQIQDPATS
+150 QWVMFGADIQDPAAS
-165 VMFPSGRLTELYK
+165 VMFPSSRLPELYK
-178 VPVKGGRTLQVLGTP
+178 VPVIGGRSLQVLGTP
-193 VEMLSFA
+193 VEMLSFVP
-200 SDGKSFFYQDRKGGE
+200 DGKSFFYQDHKGYEG
-215 DEWRKHHTSSITR
+215 EWRKHHTSSITR

-241 NITDRPGEDRNPV
+241 NVTAHAGEDRNPV

-262 YYLSEDEGG
+262 YYLSEQSGG
-271 NMNVYS
+271 SMNVYS
-277 CQWQGIKAPSPKPP
+277 CQWQGIIGQSPKPP
-291 ISMRNVTS
+291 VSIQSVTS
-299 FETHPVRFLSIAKN
+299 FKTHPVRFLSVAKN
-313 GLLCYTYNGE
+313 GMLCYTYNGE
-323 IYTQKSGAQPQKL
+323 VYTQKNGAQPQKL
-336 NITLTRDDEPAIAN
+336 SISVIRDDDPVISN

-366 KQVAFVVR
+366 KQIAFVVR
-374 GEVFVTSTEYATT
+374 GEVFVTSTEYTTT

-436 ATLIKEESVFPEL
+436 ATLIKEECVFPEL
-449 PALKLEGKID
+449 PALELEGEID
-459 FSQVERRYPKYSP
+459 FSQVERRSPKYSP

-498 VTDGSYWYD
+498 VTDGSQWYD

-521 WFVLSYIANK
+521 WFVLSYIANR
-531 RDPYTDQGIVSAE
+531 RDPYMDQGIVSAE

-550 ITQSG
+550 ITQSA
-555 YMSENPRWVMD
+555 YMSESPRWVMD

-571 FESERYG
+571 FQSERYG
-578 MRSHASWGSQSDVFL
+578 MRSHASWGSQNDVFL

-619 KNEKKDSKKE
+619 KNEKKDDKKE
-629 EGKGKKGDKKNDKK
+629 DVKGKKGSK
-643 DYKKADKDSIKAV
+643 KKADNKEEKKEDADSVETV

-664 DRIVRLTPNSSRLG
+664 NRIVRLTPNSSRLG
-678 DAIVSKDGESLYYF
+678 DAIISKDGESLYYF
-692 SAFEGKPDLW
+692 SAFEDKPDLW

-711 KLLSKGGSGYLQMDN
+711 KLLSKGGSGSLQMDRE
-726 DGNLYSLGSSMMKI
+726 GNLYSLGSSMMKI

-746 TPITFNAQMKLDLAG
+746 TAITYNAQMKLDMAA

-766 LRHVAKQINKKIFRK
+766 LRHVAKQINKKIFRT
-781 DYNGCN
+781 DYNGCD
-787 WELMLQNYARFMPH
+787 WELMVQTYARFLPH
-801 IANNYDFA
+801 ISNNYDFA

-827 FSPSSRGDDTAQLG
+827 FYPSGKGDATAQLG
-841 LLYDMTEATE
+841 LLYDMTEAAD
-851 GLKITAVL
+851 GMKVTAVL
-859 EGGPFC
+859 EDGPFSR
-865 KANSKVKVGDV
+865 ANSKVKVGDV

-882 EPLGKDTDLA
+882 QPVGKETDLA
-892 QLLNQCKGKKTLVS
+892 QLLNLCKGKKTLVS
-906 LKGSTGTWDEVIL
+906 LKGSAGTWDEVVL
-919 PISRSEQSDLLYKRW
+919 PISQSEQSDLLYKRW

-962 FRDIYS
+962 FRDVYS

-996 EILFSGKKY
+996 EILFSGHKY

-1067 WETLQDPTLV
+1067 WETLQDPSLV

-1100 DVYILNRPETVV
+1100 DIYILNRPETVV

-1128 EL
+1128 ELYPNNLVQIKVN

>member
-1 MNNYRFSASIF
+1 MMVVVMAGSSVQAS
-12 VPLQSIQKIDKVM
+12 
-25 NRKKFLTAVLTAVF
+25 
-39 TVSTLLTHASQAITP
+39 ASQAFTP
-54 LWLRDVQVSPDGS
+54 LWLRDVMVSPDGQ

-78 KVSTNGG
+78 KVSTKGG
-85 TAVQLTTQDSYE
+85 TAVQLTTHDSYE

-103 VDGKQIAF
+103 ADGKQIAF
-111 SSDRHGNLDIFVM
+111 ASDRHGNLDIFTM
-124 SAEGGSATRL
+124 SADGGSATRL
-134 TYHSAPEV
+134 TYNSVAEV
-142 PQAFTPDG
+142 PQAFSPDG
-150 KWVMFGAQIQDPATS
+150 KWVLFGAAIQDPAAS
-165 VMFPSGRLTELYK
+165 VMFPDNTLPELYK
-178 VPVKGGRTLQVLGTP
+178 VPAKGGRTLQVLGTP
-193 VEMLSFA
+193 AEMLSFA
-200 SDGKSFFYQDRKGGE
+200 ADGKSFYYQDRKGYE

-228 DIWYYDAQSGQHT
+228 DVWFYDAKSGQHT
-241 NITDRPGEDRNPV
+241 NITAHAGEDRNPV
-254 VSADGKTL
+254 ASADGKTL
-262 YYLSEDEGG
+262 YFLSERNGG
-271 NMNVYS
+271 SMNVYALNTGANNG
-277 CQWQGIKAPSPKPP
+277 QQPVA
-291 ISMRNVTS
+291 VTT
-299 FETHPVRFLSIAKN
+299 FKTHPVRFLSAARN

-323 IYTQKSGAQPQKL
+323 IYTQKNGSQPQKL
-336 NITLTRDDEPAIAN
+336 SITLTRDDEPVISD
-350 LSFTSGAR
+350 LTFTSGAR
-358 QPVVSKDG
+358 QAVVSRDG
-366 KQVAFVVR
+366 KQVAFVAR

-424 SIVRDE
+424 SIVRKE

-449 PALKLEGKID
+449 PALQLNGKLD
-459 FSQVERRYPKYSP
+459 FSQVERQYPKYSP
-472 DGKKLAFIED
+472 DGTKLAFIED

-498 VTDGSYWYD
+498 VTDGSKWFR
-507 QDGGFDFEWSPDGK
+507 QDGGFDYEWSPDGK

-555 YMSENPRWVMD
+555 YMSGRPCWVMD
-566 GKAIL
+566 GKAIM

-578 MRSHASWGSQSDVFL
+578 MRSHASWGSQEDVFL

-599 AYDRYRLSAEDYA
+599 AYDRYRLSPEDYA

-619 KNEKKDSKKE
+619 AKPEKKADA
-629 EGKGKKGDKKNDKK
+629 D
-643 DYKKADKDSIKAV
+643 KKADKKSKNKKDDKKADADSVKTL
-656 KIEFEGLE
+656 KIEFEGIE

-692 SAFEGKPDLW
+692 AAFEGAPDLW

-711 KLLSKGGSGYLQMDN
+711 KLLSKGGSGVLQMDK
-726 DGNLYSLGSSMMKI
+726 DGNLYSLGSSMKKI
-740 EKGDKT
+740 EKGDKMT
-746 TPITFNAQMKLDLAG
+746 TIAYDAQMKLDLAA
-761 EREYM
+761 EREYL
-766 LRHVAKQINKKIFRK
+766 LRHVAKQINKKIFRT
-781 DYNGCN
+781 DYNGCD
-787 WELMLQNYARFMPH
+787 WDLMVKNYARFLPH

-827 FSPSSRGDDTAQLG
+827 FRPAANGDATAQLG
-841 LLYDMTEATE
+841 LLYDLTEATD
-851 GLKITAVL
+851 GLKITAIL
-859 EGGPFC
+859 EGGPFS
-865 KANSKVKVGDV
+865 KASSKVKVGDV
-876 ITAING
+876 VTAING
-882 EPLGKDTDLA
+882 QPLTKDTDLA
-892 QLLNQCKGKKTLVS
+892 QLLNLCRGKKTLVS
-906 LKGSTGTWDEVIL
+906 LKGSAGTWDEVVL
-919 PISRSEQSDLLYKRW
+919 PISQSAQSALLYKRW

-948 RLGYVHIEGMNDAS
+948 RLGYVHIEGMDDAS
-962 FRDIYS
+962 FRDVYS

-973 YNLKEGIVIDTRYN
+973 YNLKEGIVIDTRHN

-996 EILFSGKKY
+996 EILFSGHKY
-1005 FTQVIRGREAC
+1005 FTQVIRGREVC

-1067 WETLQDPTLV
+1067 WETMQDPTLI
-1077 FGVPVVGYQ
+1077 FGVPVIGYQ
-1086 LPDGSY
+1086 LPDGTY

-1100 DVYILNRPETVV
+1100 DVPVLNKPETVV
-1112 TGTDLQLEAAV
+1112 KGVDLQLEAGV

-1128 EL
+1128 QL

>member
-1 MNNYRFSASIF
+1 MKKWMRTAMMVAVMAGSSVQAS
-12 VPLQSIQKIDKVM
+12 
-25 NRKKFLTAVLTAVF
+25 
-39 TVSTLLTHASQAITP
+39 ASQAFTP
-54 LWLRDVQVSPDGS
+54 LWLRDVMVSPDGQ

-78 KVSTNGG
+78 KVSTKGG
-85 TAVQLTTQDSYE
+85 TAVQLTTHDSYE

-103 VDGKQIAF
+103 ADGKQIAF
-111 SSDRHGNLDIFVM
+111 ASDRHGNLDIFTM
-124 SAEGGSATRL
+124 SADGGSATRL
-134 TYHSAPEV
+134 TYNSVAEV
-142 PQAFTPDG
+142 PQAFSPDG
-150 KWVMFGAQIQDPATS
+150 KWVLFGAAIQDPAAS
-165 VMFPSGRLTELYK
+165 VMFPDNTLPELYK
-178 VPVKGGRTLQVLGTP
+178 VPAKGGRTLQVLGTP
-193 VEMLSFA
+193 AEMLSFA
-200 SDGKSFFYQDRKGGE
+200 ADGKSFYYQDRKGYE

-228 DIWYYDAQSGQHT
+228 DVWFYDAKSGQHT
-241 NITDRPGEDRNPV
+241 NITAHAGEDRNPV
-254 VSADGKTL
+254 ASADGKTL
-262 YYLSEDEGG
+262 HFLSERNGG
-271 NMNVYS
+271 SMNVYALNTGANNG
-277 CQWQGIKAPSPKPP
+277 QQPVA
-291 ISMRNVTS
+291 VTT
-299 FETHPVRFLSIAKN
+299 FKTHPVRFLSAARN

-323 IYTQKSGAQPQKL
+323 IYTQKNGSQPQKL
-336 NITLTRDDEPAIAN
+336 SITLTRDDEPVISD
-350 LSFTSGAR
+350 LTFTSGAR
-358 QPVVSKDG
+358 QAVVSRDG
-366 KQVAFVVR
+366 KQVAFVAR

-424 SIVRDE
+424 SIVRKE

-449 PALKLEGKID
+449 PALQLNGKLD
-459 FSQVERRYPKYSP
+459 FSQVERQYPKYSP
-472 DGKKLAFIED
+472 DGTKLAFIED

-498 VTDGSYWYD
+498 VTDGSKWYR
-507 QDGGFDFEWSPDGK
+507 QDGGFDYEWSPDGK

-555 YMSENPRWVMD
+555 YMSGRPRWVMD
-566 GKAIL
+566 GKAIM

-578 MRSHASWGSQSDVFL
+578 MRSHASWGSQEDVFL

-599 AYDRYRLSAEDYA
+599 AYDRYRLSPEDYA

-619 KNEKKDSKKE
+619 AKPE
-629 EGKGKKGDKKNDKK
+629 
-643 DYKKADKDSIKAV
+643 KKADADKKVDKKSKNKKDDKKADADSV
-656 KIEFEGLE
+656 KTLKIEFEGIE

-692 SAFEGKPDLW
+692 AAFEGAPDLW

-711 KLLSKGGSGYLQMDN
+711 KLLSKGGSGVLQMDK
-726 DGNLYSLGSSMMKI
+726 DGNLYSLGSSMKKI
-740 EKGDKT
+740 EKGDKMT
-746 TPITFNAQMKLDLAG
+746 TIAYDAQMKLDLAA
-761 EREYM
+761 EREYL
-766 LRHVAKQINKKIFRK
+766 LRHVAKQINKKIFRT
-781 DYNGCN
+781 DYNGCD
-787 WELMLQNYARFMPH
+787 WDLMVKNYARFLPH

-827 FSPSSRGDDTAQLG
+827 FRPAANGDATAQLG
-841 LLYDMTEATE
+841 LLYDLTEATD
-851 GLKITAVL
+851 GLKITAIL
-859 EGGPFC
+859 EGGPFS
-865 KANSKVKVGDV
+865 KASSKVKVGDV
-876 ITAING
+876 VTAING
-882 EPLGKDTDLA
+882 QPLTKDTDLA
-892 QLLNQCKGKKTLVS
+892 QLLNLCRGKKTLVS
-906 LKGSTGTWDEVIL
+906 LKGNAGTWDEVVL
-919 PISRSEQSDLLYKRW
+919 PISQSEQSALLYKRW

-948 RLGYVHIEGMNDAS
+948 RLGYVHIEGMDDAS
-962 FRDIYS
+962 FRDVYS

-973 YNLKEGIVIDTRYN
+973 YNLKEGIVIDTRHN

-996 EILFSGKKY
+996 EILFSGHKY
-1005 FTQVIRGREAC
+1005 FTQVIRGREVC

-1067 WETLQDPTLV
+1067 WETMQDPTLI
-1077 FGVPVVGYQ
+1077 FGVPVIGYQ
-1086 LPDGSY
+1086 LPDGTY

-1100 DVYILNRPETVV
+1100 DVPVLNKPETVV
-1112 TGTDLQLEAAV
+1112 KGVDLQLEAAV

-1128 EL
+1128 QL

>member
-1 MNNYRFSASIF
+1 MKTRQFLAAALIAISAG
-12 VPLQSIQKIDKVM
+12 
-25 NRKKFLTAVLTAVF
+25 
-39 TVSTLLTHASQAITP
+39 STLQANASQAFTP

-78 KVSTNGG
+78 KVSSKGG
-85 TAVQLTTQDSYE
+85 TAVQLTTQVSYE
-97 CSPVWS
+97 CAPVWS
-103 VDGKQIAF
+103 ADGQQIAF
-111 SSDRHGNLDIFVM
+111 ASDRYGNLDVFVM
-124 SAEGGSATRL
+124 AADGGPATRL
-134 TYHSAPEV
+134 TYQSVAEE

-150 KWVMFGAQIQDPATS
+150 QWVVFDACIQDPAES
-165 VMFPSGRLTELYK
+165 VMFPTSSLPELYK

-193 VEMLSFA
+193 AEMISFA
-200 SDGKSFFYQDRKGGE
+200 PDGKSFYYQDRKGYE

-228 DIWYYDAQSGQHT
+228 DVWFYDAQSGQHT
-241 NITDRPGEDRNPV
+241 NVTAHAGEDRNPV

-262 YYLSEDEGG
+262 YFLSERNGG
-271 NMNVYS
+271 SMNVYS
-277 CQWQGIKAPSPKPP
+277 CEAKAGDTKAGEPKA
-291 ISMRNVTS
+291 VTT
-299 FETHPVRFLSIAKN
+299 FKTHPVRFLSMAKD
-313 GLLCYTYNGE
+313 GLLCFTYNGE
-323 IYTQKSGAQPQKL
+323 IYMQKLGAEPQKL
-336 NITLTRDDEPAIAN
+336 AISLTRDDEAAIAD
-350 LSFTSGAR
+350 LSFTNEAH

-366 KQVAFVVR
+366 KQIAFVAR

-424 SIVRDE
+424 SIVRKE

-449 PALKLEGKID
+449 PALNLLDSKID
-459 FSQVERRYPKYSP
+459 FSQVERRSPKYSP

-491 KTKKVTQ
+491 KTMKVTQ
-498 VTDGSYWYD
+498 VTDGSKWYD

-521 WFVLSYIANK
+521 WFVLSYIANR

-555 YMSENPRWVMD
+555 YMSESPRWVMD

-571 FESERYG
+571 FQSERYG
-578 MRSHASWGSQSDVFL
+578 MRSHASWGSQDDVFL

-619 KNEKKDSKKE
+619 KNEKKDEKKD
-629 EGKGKKGDKKNDKK
+629 DKKNKKK
-643 DYKKADKDSIKAV
+643 DDKKADADTVKAI

-664 DRIVRLTPNSSRLG
+664 NRIVRLTPNSSRLG

-692 SAFEGKPDLW
+692 AAFEGKPDLW

-711 KLLSKGGSGYLQMDN
+711 KLLSKGGSGSLQMDK
-726 DGNLYSLGSSMMKI
+726 DGNLYSLGNSMMKI

-746 TPITFNAQMKLDLAG
+746 TPITYNAQMKLDLAA

-766 LRHVAKQINKKIFRK
+766 LRHVAKQINKKIFRT
-781 DYNGCN
+781 DYNGCD
-787 WELMLQNYARFMPH
+787 WDLMVQNYAGFLPH

-827 FSPSSRGDDTAQLG
+827 FRPEAKGDATAQLG
-841 LLYDMTEATE
+841 LLYDLTEATE
-851 GLKITAVL
+851 GIKITDIL
-859 EGGPFC
+859 ENGPFS

-882 EPLGKDTDLA
+882 QPVSKDTDLA
-892 QLLNQCKGKKTLVS
+892 QLLNLCKGKKTLVS
-906 LKGSTGTWDEVIL
+906 LKGSTGAWDEVVL

-934 IKSRAAEVERLSNG
+934 TKSRAAEVERLSNG

-962 FRDIYS
+962 FRDVYS

-973 YNLKEGIVIDTRYN
+973 YNLKEGIVIDTRHN

-996 EILFSGKKY
+996 EILFSGHKY
-1005 FTQVIRGREAC
+1005 FTQVVRGREVC

-1067 WETLQDPTLV
+1067 WERLQDSSLI
-1077 FGVPVVGYQ
+1077 FGVPVIGYQ

-1100 DVYILNRPETVV
+1100 DVLILNRPETVV

-1123 RELLK
+1123 SELLK
-1128 EL
+1128 GL

>member
-1 MNNYRFSASIF
+1 MNTKQVLISLLMTIITGSSIH
-12 VPLQSIQKIDKVM
+12 
-25 NRKKFLTAVLTAVF
+25 AY
-39 TVSTLLTHASQAITP
+39 ASQAVSP

-67 QVLFCYKGDIY
+67 QILFCYKGDLY
-78 KVSTNGG
+78 KVSAQGG

-103 VDGKQIAF
+103 ADGRMIAF
-111 SSDRHGNLDIFVM
+111 ASDRHGNLDIFVM
-124 SAEGGSATRL
+124 PAEGGSATRL
-134 TYHSAPEV
+134 TYQSVAEM

-150 KWVMFGAQIQDPATS
+150 QWVLFGATIQDPAQS
-165 VMFPSGRLTELYK
+165 AMFPSSRLSELYK
-178 VPVKGGRTLQVLGTP
+178 VPVRGGRTLQVVGTP
-193 VEMLSFA
+193 VEMLSLA
-200 SDGKSFFYQDRKGGE
+200 PDGKSFFYQDRKGGE

-228 DIWYYDAQSGQHT
+228 DIWFYDAQSGKHT
-241 NITDRPGEDRNPV
+241 NVTEFAGEDRNPV

-262 YYLSEDEGG
+262 YFLSERNGG
-271 NMNVYS
+271 SMNVY
-277 CQWQGIKAPSPKPP
+277 CCDAKAVGKEPKA
-291 ISMRNVTS
+291 VTD
-299 FETHPVRFLSIAKN
+299 FKTHPVRFLSIAKN
-313 GLLCYTYNGE
+313 GMLCYTYNGE
-323 IYTQKSGAQPQKL
+323 IYTQKSGAKSQKL
-336 NITLTRDDEPAIAN
+336 NILLTRDDEPVVSD
-350 LSFTSGAR
+350 LTFTSGAR

-387 RRISQTAGAEA
+387 RQISQTAGAEA
-398 DVDFAPDGRTIVY
+398 DVDFAPDGRTLVY
-411 ASERNGNWQLYTA
+411 ASERNGNWQLFTA

-430 DLNFAN
+430 DPNFAN
-436 ATLIKEESVFPEL
+436 ATLIKEETVFPEL
-449 PALKLEGKID
+449 PELKLEGKID
-459 FSQVERRYPKYSP
+459 FSQVERQNPKFSP

-498 VTDGSYWYD
+498 VTDGSKWYR
-507 QDGGFDFEWSPDGK
+507 QDGGFDYEWSPDGK
-521 WFVLSYIANK
+521 WFVLSYIANR

-550 ITQSG
+550 ITQSAYTSG
-555 YMSENPRWVMD
+555 KPRWVMD

-571 FESERYG
+571 FVSERYG
-578 MRSHASWGSQSDVFL
+578 MRSHASWGSQNDVFL

-599 AYDRYRLSAEDYA
+599 AYDRYRLSPEDYA

-619 KNEKKDSKKE
+619 KNEKENDKE
-629 EGKGKKGDKKNDKK
+629 ENRKGKKENKKED
-643 DYKKADKDSIKAV
+643 KKADADSV
-656 KIEFEGLE
+656 KTLIIEFEGLQ

-711 KLLSKGGSGYLQMDN
+711 KLLSKGGSGLLQMDK

-746 TPITFNAQMKLDLAG
+746 TAITYNAQMKLDRAA

-766 LRHVAKQINKKIFRK
+766 LRHVAKQVNKKIFRT

-787 WELMLQNYARFMPH
+787 WEMMVQNYSRFMPH
-801 IANNYDFA
+801 IDNNYDFA

-819 NVSHTGGR
+819 NVSHSGGR
-827 FSPSSRGDDTAQLG
+827 FSPSLKGDATAQLG
-841 LLYDMTEATE
+841 LLYDLTEPAE
-851 GLKITAVL
+851 GMRITAVL
-859 EGGPFC
+859 EDGPFC
-865 KANSKVKVGDV
+865 RANSKVKVGDV
-876 ITAING
+876 VTAING
-882 EPLGKDTDLA
+882 QPLGKDTDLA
-892 QLLNQCKGKKTLVS
+892 QLLNQCTGKKTLVS
-906 LKGSTGTWDEVIL
+906 LKGSAGTWDEVVL

-934 IKSRAAEVERLSNG
+934 IKGRAAEVERLSNG
-948 RLGYVHIEGMNDAS
+948 RLGYVHIESMNDAS
-962 FRDIYS
+962 FRDVYS

-996 EILFSGKKY
+996 EILFSGKQY
-1005 FTQVIRGREAC
+1005 FTQVIRGREIC

-1077 FGVPVVGYQ
+1077 FGVPVIGYQ

-1100 DVYILNRPETVV
+1100 DIFILNRPETVV

-1128 EL
+1128 EVNQ

>member
-1 MNNYRFSASIF
+1 M
-12 VPLQSIQKIDKVM
+12 
-25 NRKKFLTAVLTAVF
+25 
-39 TVSTLLTHASQAITP
+39 
-54 LWLRDVQVSPDGS
+54 VSPDGQ

-78 KVSTNGG
+78 KVSTKGG
-85 TAVQLTTQDSYE
+85 TAVQLTTHDSYE

-103 VDGKQIAF
+103 ADGKQIAF
-111 SSDRHGNLDIFVM
+111 ASDRHGNLDIFTM
-124 SAEGGSATRL
+124 SADGGSATRL
-134 TYHSAPEV
+134 TYNSVAEV
-142 PQAFTPDG
+142 PQAFSPDG
-150 KWVMFGAQIQDPATS
+150 KWVLFGAAIQDPAAS
-165 VMFPSGRLTELYK
+165 VMFPDNTLPELYK
-178 VPVKGGRTLQVLGTP
+178 VPAKGGRTLQVLGTP
-193 VEMLSFA
+193 AEMLSFA
-200 SDGKSFFYQDRKGGE
+200 ADGKSFYYQDRKGYE

-228 DIWYYDAQSGQHT
+228 DVWFYDAKSGQHT
-241 NITDRPGEDRNPV
+241 NITAHAGEDRNPV
-254 VSADGKTL
+254 ASADGKTL
-262 YYLSEDEGG
+262 YFLSERNGG
-271 NMNVYS
+271 SMNVYALNTGANNG
-277 CQWQGIKAPSPKPP
+277 QQPVA
-291 ISMRNVTS
+291 VTT
-299 FETHPVRFLSIAKN
+299 FKTHPVRFLSAARN

-323 IYTQKSGAQPQKL
+323 IYTQKNGSQPQKL
-336 NITLTRDDEPAIAN
+336 SITLTRDDEPVISD
-350 LSFTSGAR
+350 LTFTSGAR
-358 QPVVSKDG
+358 QAVVSRDG
-366 KQVAFVVR
+366 KQVAFVAR

-424 SIVRDE
+424 SIVRKE

-449 PALKLEGKID
+449 PALQLNGKLD
-459 FSQVERRYPKYSP
+459 FSQVERQYPKYSP
-472 DGKKLAFIED
+472 DGTKLAFIED

-498 VTDGSYWYD
+498 VTDGSKWFR
-507 QDGGFDFEWSPDGK
+507 QDGGFDYEWSPDGK

-555 YMSENPRWVMD
+555 YMSGRPRWVMD
-566 GKAIL
+566 GKAIM

-578 MRSHASWGSQSDVFL
+578 MRSHASWGSQEDVFL

-599 AYDRYRLSAEDYA
+599 AYDRYRLSPEDYA

-619 KNEKKDSKKE
+619 AKPEKKD
-629 EGKGKKGDKKNDKK
+629 DAD
-643 DYKKADKDSIKAV
+643 KKADKKSKNKKDDKKADADSVKTL
-656 KIEFEGLE
+656 KIEFEGIE

-692 SAFEGKPDLW
+692 AAFEGAPDLW

-711 KLLSKGGSGYLQMDN
+711 KLLSKGGSGVLQMDK
-726 DGNLYSLGSSMMKI
+726 DGNLYSLGSSMKKI
-740 EKGDKT
+740 EKGDKMT
-746 TPITFNAQMKLDLAG
+746 TIAYDAQMKLDLAA
-761 EREYM
+761 EREYL
-766 LRHVAKQINKKIFRK
+766 LRHVAKQINKKIFRT
-781 DYNGCN
+781 DYNGCD
-787 WELMLQNYARFMPH
+787 WDLMVKNYARFLPH

-827 FSPSSRGDDTAQLG
+827 FRPAANGDATAQLG
-841 LLYDMTEATE
+841 LLYDLTEATD
-851 GLKITAVL
+851 GLKITAIL
-859 EGGPFC
+859 EGGPFS
-865 KANSKVKVGDV
+865 KASSKVKVGDV
-876 ITAING
+876 VTAING
-882 EPLGKDTDLA
+882 QPLTKDTDLA
-892 QLLNQCKGKKTLVS
+892 QLLNLCRGKKTLVS
-906 LKGSTGTWDEVIL
+906 LKGSAGTWDEVVL
-919 PISRSEQSDLLYKRW
+919 PISQSAQSALLYKRW

-948 RLGYVHIEGMNDAS
+948 RLGYVHIEGMDDAS
-962 FRDIYS
+962 FRDVYS

-973 YNLKEGIVIDTRYN
+973 YNLKEGIVIDTRHN

-996 EILFSGKKY
+996 EILFSGHKY
-1005 FTQVIRGREAC
+1005 FTQVIRGREVC

-1067 WETLQDPTLV
+1067 WETMQDPTLI
-1077 FGVPVVGYQ
+1077 FGVPVIGYQ
-1086 LPDGSY
+1086 LPDGTY

-1100 DVYILNRPETVV
+1100 DVPVLNKPETVV
-1112 TGTDLQLEAAV
+1112 KGVDLQLEAAV

-1128 EL
+1128 QL

>member
-1 MNNYRFSASIF
+1 MNT
-12 VPLQSIQKIDKVM
+12 
-25 NRKKFLTAVLTAVF
+25 KKLIIAALTALFTGFSQLAYAGQAV
-39 TVSTLLTHASQAITP
+39 TP

-67 QVLFCYKGDIY
+67 QILFCYKGDIY
-78 KVSTNGG
+78 KVSVNGG

-97 CSPVWS
+97 CSPIWS
-103 VDGKQIAF
+103 ADGRQIAF
-111 SSDRHGNLDIFVM
+111 ASDRHGNLDIFVM
-124 SAEGGSATRL
+124 AAEGGSARRV
-134 TYHSAPEV
+134 TYNSAAEV
-142 PQAFTPDG
+142 PQAFTHDG
-150 KWVMFGAQIQDPATS
+150 KWVLFGAQIQDPAQS
-165 VMFPSGRLTELYK
+165 AMFPSSRLTELYK
-178 VPVKGGRTLQVLGTP
+178 VPVKGGRTLQVLATP
-193 VEMLSFA
+193 VEMLSLA
-200 SDGKSFFYQDRKGGE
+200 PDGKSFYYQDRKGGE
-215 DEWRKHHTSSITR
+215 NEWRKHHTSSITR
-228 DIWYYDAQSGQHT
+228 DIWFYDAKSGKHT
-241 NITDRPGEDRNPV
+241 NITDKAGEDRNPV

-262 YYLSEDEGG
+262 YFLSERNGG
-271 NMNVYS
+271 SMNVYS
-277 CQWQGIKAPSPKPP
+277 CEGNDVKA
-291 ISMRNVTS
+291 VTN
-299 FETHPVRFLSIAKN
+299 FKTHPVRFLSLAKN

-323 IYTQKSGAQPQKL
+323 IYTQKNGEKPNKL
-336 NITLTRDDEPAIAN
+336 AISLIRDDEAAIAD
-350 LSFTSGAR
+350 LSFATGAR
-358 QPVVSKDG
+358 RPVVSKDG

-387 RRISQTAGAEA
+387 RRITQTAGAEA

-424 SIVRDE
+424 SIVRDD

-436 ATLIKEESVFPEL
+436 ATLIKEESIFPEL

-459 FSQVERRYPKYSP
+459 FSQVERCCPKYSP

-491 KTKKVTQ
+491 KTMKVTQ
-498 VTDGSYWYD
+498 VTDGSKWYS
-507 QDGGFDFEWSPDGK
+507 QSGEFDYEWSPDGK
-521 WFVLSYIANK
+521 WFVLSYIANR
-531 RDPYTDQGIVSAE
+531 RDPYTDQGIVSAD

-555 YMSENPRWVMD
+555 YMSGGPRWVMD
-566 GKAIL
+566 GNAIL

-578 MRSHASWGSQSDVFL
+578 MRSHASWGSQQDVFL

-619 KNEKKDSKKE
+619 KNEKKADKKSGKKE
-629 EGKGKKGDKKNDKK
+629 EEKGKKGDKKSDKK
-643 DYKKADKDSIKAV
+643 EESDSVKAL

-664 DRIVRLTPNSSRLG
+664 NRIVRLTPNSSRLG

-692 SAFEGKPDLW
+692 SAFEGAPDLW

-711 KLLSKGGSGYLQMDN
+711 KLLSKGTRGGSGSLQMDKE
-726 DGNLYSLGSSMMKI
+726 GNLYSLGSTMMKI

-746 TPITFNAQMKLDLAG
+746 KAITYNAQMKLDLAA

-766 LRHVAKQINKKIFRK
+766 LRHVAKQINKKIFRT

-787 WELMLQNYARFMPH
+787 WELMLQNYVRFLPH
-801 IANNYDFA
+801 IDNNYNFT

-827 FSPSSRGDDTAQLG
+827 FSPVLKGDATAQLG
-841 LLYDMTEATE
+841 LLYDMTEATD
-851 GLKITAVL
+851 GMKITAVL
-859 EGGPFC
+859 EDGPFSN
-865 KANSKVKVGDV
+865 ANSKVKVGDV

-882 EPLGKDTDLA
+882 VPLSKDTDLA
-892 QLLNQCKGKKTLVS
+892 QLLNLCRGKKTLVS
-906 LKGSTGTWDEVIL
+906 LKGNAGTWDEVVL
-919 PISRSEQSDLLYKRW
+919 PISKAEQSDLLYKRW

-962 FRDIYS
+962 FRDVYS

-1005 FTQVIRGREAC
+1005 FTQVIRGREVC

-1077 FGVPVVGYQ
+1077 FGVPVIGYQ

-1100 DVYILNRPETVV
+1100 DVYILNRPETIV

>member
-1 MNNYRFSASIF
+1 MKKTMMKWMRTAMMVAVMAGSSVQAS
-12 VPLQSIQKIDKVM
+12 
-25 NRKKFLTAVLTAVF
+25 
-39 TVSTLLTHASQAITP
+39 ASQAFTP
-54 LWLRDVQVSPDGS
+54 LWLRDVMVSPDGQ

-78 KVSTNGG
+78 KVSTKGG
-85 TAVQLTTQDSYE
+85 TAVQLTTHDSYE

-103 VDGKQIAF
+103 ADGKQIAF
-111 SSDRHGNLDIFVM
+111 ASDRHGNLDIFTM
-124 SAEGGSATRL
+124 SADGGSATRL
-134 TYHSAPEV
+134 TYNSVAEV
-142 PQAFTPDG
+142 PQAFSPDG
-150 KWVMFGAQIQDPATS
+150 KWVLFGAAIQDPAAS
-165 VMFPSGRLTELYK
+165 VMFPDNTLPELYK
-178 VPVKGGRTLQVLGTP
+178 VPAKGGRTLQVLGTP
-193 VEMLSFA
+193 AEMLSFA
-200 SDGKSFFYQDRKGGE
+200 ADGKSFYYQDRKGYE

-228 DIWYYDAQSGQHT
+228 DVWFYDAKSGQHT
-241 NITDRPGEDRNPV
+241 NITAHAGEDRNPV
-254 VSADGKTL
+254 ASADGETL
-262 YYLSEDEGG
+262 YFLSERNGG
-271 NMNVYS
+271 SMNVYALNTGANNG
-277 CQWQGIKAPSPKPP
+277 QQPVA
-291 ISMRNVTS
+291 VTT
-299 FETHPVRFLSIAKN
+299 FKTHPVRFLSAARN

-323 IYTQKSGAQPQKL
+323 IYTQKNGSQPQKL
-336 NITLTRDDEPAIAN
+336 SITLTRDDEPVISD
-350 LSFTSGAR
+350 LTFTSGAR
-358 QPVVSKDG
+358 QAVVSRDG
-366 KQVAFVVR
+366 KQVAFVAR

-424 SIVRDE
+424 SIVRKE

-449 PALKLEGKID
+449 PALQLNGKLD
-459 FSQVERRYPKYSP
+459 FSQVERQYPKYSP
-472 DGKKLAFIED
+472 DGTKLAFIED

-498 VTDGSYWYD
+498 VTDGSKWFR
-507 QDGGFDFEWSPDGK
+507 QDGGFDYEWSPDGK

-555 YMSENPRWVMD
+555 YMSGRPRWVMD
-566 GKAIL
+566 GKAIM

-578 MRSHASWGSQSDVFL
+578 MRSHASWGSQEDVFL

-599 AYDRYRLSAEDYA
+599 AYDRYRLSPEDYA

-619 KNEKKDSKKE
+619 AKPEKKD
-629 EGKGKKGDKKNDKK
+629 DAD
-643 DYKKADKDSIKAV
+643 KKADKKSKNKKDDKKADADSVKTL
-656 KIEFEGLE
+656 KIEFEGIE

-692 SAFEGKPDLW
+692 AAFEGAPDLW

-711 KLLSKGGSGYLQMDN
+711 KLLSKGGSGVLQMDK
-726 DGNLYSLGSSMMKI
+726 DGNLYSLGSSMKKI
-740 EKGDKT
+740 EKGDKMT
-746 TPITFNAQMKLDLAG
+746 TIAYDAQMKLDLAA
-761 EREYM
+761 EREYL
-766 LRHVAKQINKKIFRK
+766 LRHVAKQINKKIFRT
-781 DYNGCN
+781 DYNGCD
-787 WELMLQNYARFMPH
+787 WDLMVKNYARFLPH

-827 FSPSSRGDDTAQLG
+827 FRPAANGDATAQLG
-841 LLYDMTEATE
+841 LLYDLTEATD
-851 GLKITAVL
+851 GLKITAIL
-859 EGGPFC
+859 EGGPFS
-865 KANSKVKVGDV
+865 KASSKVKVGDV
-876 ITAING
+876 VTAING
-882 EPLGKDTDLA
+882 QPLTKDTDLA
-892 QLLNQCKGKKTLVS
+892 QLLNLCRGKKTLVS
-906 LKGSTGTWDEVIL
+906 LKGSAGTWDEVVL
-919 PISRSEQSDLLYKRW
+919 PISQSAQSALLYKRW

-948 RLGYVHIEGMNDAS
+948 RLGYVHIEGMDDAS
-962 FRDIYS
+962 FRDVYS

-973 YNLKEGIVIDTRYN
+973 YNLKEGIVIDTRHN

-996 EILFSGKKY
+996 EILFSGHKY
-1005 FTQVIRGREAC
+1005 FTQVIRGREVC

-1067 WETLQDPTLV
+1067 WETMQDPTLI
-1077 FGVPVVGYQ
+1077 FGVPVIGYQ
-1086 LPDGSY
+1086 LPDGTY

-1100 DVYILNRPETVV
+1100 DVPVLNKPETVV
-1112 TGTDLQLEAAV
+1112 KGVDLQLEAAV

-1128 EL
+1128 QL

>member
-1 MNNYRFSASIF
+1 MKKTMMKWMRTAMMVAVMAGSSVQAS
-12 VPLQSIQKIDKVM
+12 
-25 NRKKFLTAVLTAVF
+25 
-39 TVSTLLTHASQAITP
+39 ASQAFTP
-54 LWLRDVQVSPDGS
+54 LWLRDVMVSPDGQ

-78 KVSTNGG
+78 KVSTKGG
-85 TAVQLTTQDSYE
+85 TAVQLTTHDSYE

-103 VDGKQIAF
+103 ADGKQIAF
-111 SSDRHGNLDIFVM
+111 ASDRHGNLDIFTM
-124 SAEGGSATRL
+124 SADGGSATRL
-134 TYHSAPEV
+134 TYNSVAEV
-142 PQAFTPDG
+142 PQAFSPDG
-150 KWVMFGAQIQDPATS
+150 KWVLFGAAIQDPSAS
-165 VMFPSGRLTELYK
+165 VMFPDNTLPELYK
-178 VPVKGGRTLQVLGTP
+178 VPAKGGRTLQVLGTP
-193 VEMLSFA
+193 AEMLSFA
-200 SDGKSFFYQDRKGGE
+200 ADGKSFYYQDRKGYE

-228 DIWYYDAQSGQHT
+228 DVWFYDAKSGQHT
-241 NITDRPGEDRNPV
+241 NITAHAGEDRNPV
-254 VSADGKTL
+254 ASADGKTL
-262 YYLSEDEGG
+262 YFLSERNGG
-271 NMNVYS
+271 SMNVYALNTGANNG
-277 CQWQGIKAPSPKPP
+277 QQPVA
-291 ISMRNVTS
+291 VTT
-299 FETHPVRFLSIAKN
+299 FKTHPVRFLSAARN

-323 IYTQKSGAQPQKL
+323 IYTQKNGSQPQKL
-336 NITLTRDDEPAIAN
+336 SITLTRDDEPVISD
-350 LSFTSGAR
+350 LTFTSGAR
-358 QPVVSKDG
+358 QAVVSRDG
-366 KQVAFVVR
+366 KQVAFVAR

-424 SIVRDE
+424 SIVRKE

-449 PALKLEGKID
+449 PALQLNGKLD
-459 FSQVERRYPKYSP
+459 FSQVERQYPKYSP
-472 DGKKLAFIED
+472 DGTKLAFIED

-498 VTDGSYWYD
+498 VTDGSKWFR
-507 QDGGFDFEWSPDGK
+507 QDGGFDYEWSPDGK

-555 YMSENPRWVMD
+555 YMSGRPRWVMD
-566 GKAIL
+566 GKAIM

-578 MRSHASWGSQSDVFL
+578 MRSHASWGSQEDVFL

-599 AYDRYRLSAEDYA
+599 AYDRYRLSPEDYA

-619 KNEKKDSKKE
+619 AKPEKKADA
-629 EGKGKKGDKKNDKK
+629 D
-643 DYKKADKDSIKAV
+643 KKADKKSKNKKDDKKADADSVKTL
-656 KIEFEGLE
+656 KIEFEGIE

-692 SAFEGKPDLW
+692 AAFEGAPDLW

-711 KLLSKGGSGYLQMDN
+711 KLLSKGGSGVLQMDK
-726 DGNLYSLGSSMMKI
+726 DGNLYSLGSSMKKI
-740 EKGDKT
+740 EKGDKMT
-746 TPITFNAQMKLDLAG
+746 TIAYDAQMKLDLAA
-761 EREYM
+761 EREYL
-766 LRHVAKQINKKIFRK
+766 LRHVAKQINKKIFRT
-781 DYNGCN
+781 DYNGCD
-787 WELMLQNYARFMPH
+787 WDLMVKNYARFLPH

-827 FSPSSRGDDTAQLG
+827 FRPAANGDATAQLG
-841 LLYDMTEATE
+841 LLYDLTEATD
-851 GLKITAVL
+851 GLKITAIL
-859 EGGPFC
+859 EGGPFS
-865 KANSKVKVGDV
+865 KASSKVKVGDV
-876 ITAING
+876 VTAING
-882 EPLGKDTDLA
+882 QPLTKDTDLA
-892 QLLNQCKGKKTLVS
+892 QLLNLCRGKKTLVS
-906 LKGSTGTWDEVIL
+906 IKGSAGTWDEVVL
-919 PISRSEQSDLLYKRW
+919 PISQSAQSALLYKRW

-948 RLGYVHIEGMNDAS
+948 RLGYVHIEGMDDAS
-962 FRDIYS
+962 FRDVYS

-973 YNLKEGIVIDTRYN
+973 YNLKEGIVIDTRHN

-996 EILFSGKKY
+996 EILFSGHKY
-1005 FTQVIRGREAC
+1005 FTQVIRGREVC

-1067 WETLQDPTLV
+1067 WETMQDPTLI
-1077 FGVPVVGYQ
+1077 FGVPVIGYQ
-1086 LPDGSY
+1086 LPDGTY

-1100 DVYILNRPETVV
+1100 DVPVLNKPETVV
-1112 TGTDLQLEAAV
+1112 KGVDLQLEAAV

-1128 EL
+1128 QL

>member
-1 MNNYRFSASIF
+1 MN
-12 VPLQSIQKIDKVM
+12 
-25 NRKKFLTAVLTAVF
+25 KKQFLVTALTAVF
-39 TVSTLLTHASQAITP
+39 AGSTLQANGSQAITP

-78 KVSTNGG
+78 KVSANGG

-103 VDGKQIAF
+103 ADGEKIAF
-111 SSDRHGNLDIFVM
+111 SSDRHGNLDVFVM

-134 TYHSAPEV
+134 TYNSTAEV

-150 KWVMFGAQIQDPATS
+150 QWVMFGADIQDPAAS
-165 VMFPSGRLTELYK
+165 VMFPSSRLPELYK
-178 VPVKGGRTLQVLGTP
+178 VPVIGGRSLQVLGTP
-193 VEMLSFA
+193 VEMLSFVP
-200 SDGKSFFYQDRKGGE
+200 DGKSFFYQDRKGYE

-241 NITDRPGEDRNPV
+241 NVTAHAGEDRNPV

-262 YYLSEDEGG
+262 YYLSEQSGG
-271 NMNVYS
+271 SMNVYS
-277 CQWQGIKAPSPKPP
+277 CQWQGIIGQSPKPP
-291 ISMRNVTS
+291 VSIQSVTS
-299 FETHPVRFLSIAKN
+299 FKTHPVRFLSVAKN
-313 GLLCYTYNGE
+313 GMLCYTYNGE
-323 IYTQKSGAQPQKL
+323 VYTQKNGAQPQKL
-336 NITLTRDDEPAIAN
+336 SISVIRDDDPVISN

-366 KQVAFVVR
+366 KQIAFVVR
-374 GEVFVTSTEYATT
+374 GEVFVTSTEYTTT

-436 ATLIKEESVFPEL
+436 ATLIKEECVFPEL
-449 PALKLEGKID
+449 PALELEGEID
-459 FSQVERRYPKYSP
+459 FSQVERRSPKYSP

-498 VTDGSYWYD
+498 VTDGSQWYD

-521 WFVLSYIANK
+521 WFVLSYIANR
-531 RDPYTDQGIVSAE
+531 RDPYMDQGIVSAE

-550 ITQSG
+550 ITQSA
-555 YMSENPRWVMD
+555 YMSESPRWVMD

-571 FESERYG
+571 FQSERYG
-578 MRSHASWGSQSDVFL
+578 MRSHASWGSQNDVFL

-619 KNEKKDSKKE
+619 KNEKKDDKKE
-629 EGKGKKGDKKNDKK
+629 DVKGKKGSKKKVDNKEEKK
-643 DYKKADKDSIKAV
+643 EDADSVETIN
-656 KIEFEGLE
+656 IEFEGLE
-664 DRIVRLTPNSSRLG
+664 NRIVRLTPNSSRLG
-678 DAIVSKDGESLYYF
+678 DAIISKDGESLYYF
-692 SAFEGKPDLW
+692 SAFEDKPDLG

-711 KLLSKGGSGYLQMDN
+711 KLLSKGGSGSLQMDKE
-726 DGNLYSLGSSMMKI
+726 GNLYSLGSSMMKI

-746 TPITFNAQMKLDLAG
+746 TAITYNAQMKLDMAA

-766 LRHVAKQINKKIFRK
+766 LRHVAKQINKKIFRT
-781 DYNGCN
+781 DYNGCD
-787 WELMLQNYARFMPH
+787 WELMVQTYARFLPH
-801 IANNYDFA
+801 ISNNYDFA

-827 FSPSSRGDDTAQLG
+827 FYPSGKGDATAQLG
-841 LLYDMTEATE
+841 LLYDMTEAAD
-851 GLKITAVL
+851 GMKVTAVL
-859 EGGPFC
+859 EDGPFSR
-865 KANSKVKVGDV
+865 ANSKVKVGDV

-882 EPLGKDTDLA
+882 QPVGKETDLA
-892 QLLNQCKGKKTLVS
+892 QLLNLCKGKKTLVS
-906 LKGSTGTWDEVIL
+906 LKGSAGTWDEVVL
-919 PISRSEQSDLLYKRW
+919 PISQSEQSDLLYKRW

-962 FRDIYS
+962 FRDVYS

-996 EILFSGKKY
+996 EILFSGHKY

-1067 WETLQDPTLV
+1067 WETLQDPSLV

-1100 DVYILNRPETVV
+1100 DIYILNRPETVV
-1112 TGTDLQLEAAV
+1112 TGTDLQLEEAV

-1128 EL
+1128 ELYPNNLVQIKVN

>member
-1 MNNYRFSASIF
+1 MKTRQLLAATLIAISAGSS
-12 VPLQSIQKIDKVM
+12 LQA
-25 NRKKFLTAVLTAVF
+25 N
-39 TVSTLLTHASQAITP
+39 ASQAFTP

-78 KVSTNGG
+78 KVPSKGG
-85 TAVQLTTQDSYE
+85 TAVQLTTQVSYE
-97 CSPVWS
+97 CAPVWS
-103 VDGKQIAF
+103 ADGQQIAF
-111 SSDRHGNLDIFVM
+111 ASDRYGNLDVFVM
-124 SAEGGSATRL
+124 AADGGPATRL
-134 TYHSAPEV
+134 TYQSVAEE

-150 KWVMFGAQIQDPATS
+150 QWVVFGACIQDPAGS
-165 VMFPSGRLTELYK
+165 VMFPTSSLPELYK
-178 VPVKGGRTLQVLGTP
+178 VPAKGGRTLQVLGTP
-193 VEMLSFA
+193 AEMISFA
-200 SDGKSFFYQDRKGGE
+200 PDGKSFYYQDRKGYE

-228 DIWYYDAQSGQHT
+228 DVWFYDAQSGQHT
-241 NITDRPGEDRNPV
+241 NVTAHAGEDRNPV

-262 YYLSEDEGG
+262 YFLSERNGG
-271 NMNVYS
+271 SMNVYS
-277 CQWQGIKAPSPKPP
+277 CEANAGDTKAGEPKA
-291 ISMRNVTS
+291 VTT
-299 FETHPVRFLSIAKN
+299 FKTHPVRYLSMANN
-313 GLLCYTYNGE
+313 GLLCFTYNGE
-323 IYTQKSGAQPQKL
+323 IYTQKLGAAPQKL
-336 NITLTRDDEPAIAN
+336 AISLTRDDEAAIAD
-350 LSFTSGAR
+350 LSFTNEAH

-366 KQVAFVVR
+366 KQIAFVAR
-374 GEVFVTSTEYATT
+374 GEIFVTSTEYATT

-424 SIVRDE
+424 SIVRKE

-449 PALKLEGKID
+449 PALNLLDSKID
-459 FSQVERRYPKYSP
+459 FSQIERRSPKYSP
-472 DGKKLAFIED
+472 DGKKIAFIED

-491 KTKKVTQ
+491 KTMKVTQ
-498 VTDGSYWYD
+498 VTDGSKWYD

-521 WFVLSYIANK
+521 WFVLSYIANR

-555 YMSENPRWVMD
+555 YMSESPRWVMD

-571 FESERYG
+571 FQSERYG
-578 MRSHASWGSQSDVFL
+578 MRSHASWGSQDDVFL

-619 KNEKKDSKKE
+619 KNEKKDEKKD
-629 EGKGKKGDKKNDKK
+629 DKKNKKK
-643 DYKKADKDSIKAV
+643 DDKKADADTVKAV

-664 DRIVRLTPNSSRLG
+664 NRIVRLTPNSSRLG

-692 SAFEGKPDLW
+692 AAFEGKPDLW

-711 KLLSKGGSGYLQMDN
+711 KLLSKGGSGSLQMDK
-726 DGNLYSLGSSMMKI
+726 DGNLYSLGNSMMKI

-746 TPITFNAQMKLDLAG
+746 TPITYNAQMKLDLAA

-766 LRHVAKQINKKIFRK
+766 LRHVAKQINKKIFRT
-781 DYNGCN
+781 DYNGCD
-787 WELMLQNYARFMPH
+787 WDLMVQNYAHFLPH

-827 FSPSSRGDDTAQLG
+827 FRPEAKGDATAQLG
-841 LLYDMTEATE
+841 LLYDLTEATE
-851 GLKITAVL
+851 GIKITDIL
-859 EGGPFC
+859 ENGPFS
-865 KANSKVKVGDV
+865 KASSKVKVGDV

-882 EPLGKDTDLA
+882 QPVSKDTDLA
-892 QLLNQCKGKKTLVS
+892 QLLNLCKGKKTLVS
-906 LKGSTGTWDEVIL
+906 LKGSTGAWDEVVL

-934 IKSRAAEVERLSNG
+934 TKSRAAEVERLSNG

-962 FRDIYS
+962 FRDVYS

-973 YNLKEGIVIDTRYN
+973 YNLKEGIVIDTRHN

-996 EILFSGKKY
+996 EILFSGHKY
-1005 FTQVIRGREAC
+1005 FTQVVRGREVC

-1067 WETLQDPTLV
+1067 WERLQDSSLI
-1077 FGVPVVGYQ
+1077 FGVPVIGYQ

-1100 DVYILNRPETVV
+1100 DVLILNRPETVV

-1128 EL
+1128 GL

>member
-1 MNNYRFSASIF
+1 MKKTMKKWMRTAMM
-12 VPLQSIQKIDKVM
+12 VAVM
-25 NRKKFLTAVLTAVF
+25 AGSSVQAN
-39 TVSTLLTHASQAITP
+39 ASQAFTP
-54 LWLRDVQVSPDGS
+54 LWLRDVMVSPDGQ

-78 KVSTNGG
+78 KVSTKGG
-85 TAVQLTTQDSYE
+85 TAVQLTTHDSYE

-103 VDGKQIAF
+103 ADGKQIAF
-111 SSDRHGNLDIFVM
+111 ASDRHGNLDIFTM
-124 SAEGGSATRL
+124 SADGGSATRL
-134 TYHSAPEV
+134 TYNSVAEV
-142 PQAFTPDG
+142 PQAFSPDG
-150 KWVMFGAQIQDPATS
+150 KWVLFGAAIQDPAAS
-165 VMFPSGRLTELYK
+165 VMFPDNTLPELYK
-178 VPVKGGRTLQVLGTP
+178 VPAKGGRTLQVLGTP
-193 VEMLSFA
+193 AEMLSFA
-200 SDGKSFFYQDRKGGE
+200 ADGKSFYYQDRKGYE

-228 DIWYYDAQSGQHT
+228 DVWFYDAKSGQHT
-241 NITDRPGEDRNPV
+241 NITAHAGEDRNPV
-254 VSADGKTL
+254 ASADGKTL
-262 YYLSEDEGG
+262 YFLSERNGG
-271 NMNVYS
+271 SMNVYALNTGANNG
-277 CQWQGIKAPSPKPP
+277 QQPVA
-291 ISMRNVTS
+291 VTT
-299 FETHPVRFLSIAKN
+299 FKTHPVRFLSAARN

-323 IYTQKSGAQPQKL
+323 IYTQKNGSQPQKL
-336 NITLTRDDEPAIAN
+336 SITLTRDDEPVISD
-350 LSFTSGAR
+350 LTFTSGAR
-358 QPVVSKDG
+358 QAVVSRDG
-366 KQVAFVVR
+366 KQVAFVAR

-424 SIVRDE
+424 SIVRKE

-449 PALKLEGKID
+449 PALQLNGKLD
-459 FSQVERRYPKYSP
+459 FSQVERQYPKYSP
-472 DGKKLAFIED
+472 DGTKLAFIED

-498 VTDGSYWYD
+498 VTDGSKWFR
-507 QDGGFDFEWSPDGK
+507 QDGGFDYEWSPDGK

-555 YMSENPRWVMD
+555 YMSGRPRWVMD
-566 GKAIL
+566 GKAIM

-578 MRSHASWGSQSDVFL
+578 MRSHASWGSQEDVFL

-599 AYDRYRLSAEDYA
+599 AYDRYRLSPEDYA

-619 KNEKKDSKKE
+619 AKPEKKD
-629 EGKGKKGDKKNDKK
+629 DAD
-643 DYKKADKDSIKAV
+643 KKADKKSKNKKDDKKADADSVKTL
-656 KIEFEGLE
+656 KIEFEGIE

-692 SAFEGKPDLW
+692 AAFEGAPDLW

-711 KLLSKGGSGYLQMDN
+711 KLLSKGGSGVLQMDK
-726 DGNLYSLGSSMMKI
+726 DGNLYSLGSSMKKI
-740 EKGDKT
+740 EKGDKMT
-746 TPITFNAQMKLDLAG
+746 TITYDAQMKLDLAA
-761 EREYM
+761 EREYL
-766 LRHVAKQINKKIFRK
+766 LRHVAKQINKKIFRT
-781 DYNGCN
+781 DYNGCD
-787 WELMLQNYARFMPH
+787 WDLMVKNYARFLPH

-827 FSPSSRGDDTAQLG
+827 FRPAANGDATAQLG
-841 LLYDMTEATE
+841 LLYDLTEATD
-851 GLKITAVL
+851 GLKITAIL
-859 EGGPFC
+859 EGGPFS
-865 KANSKVKVGDV
+865 KASSKVKVGDV
-876 ITAING
+876 VTAING
-882 EPLGKDTDLA
+882 QPLTKDTDLA
-892 QLLNQCKGKKTLVS
+892 QLLNLCRGKKTLVS
-906 LKGSTGTWDEVIL
+906 LKGSAGTWDEVVL
-919 PISRSEQSDLLYKRW
+919 PISQSAQSALLYKRW

-948 RLGYVHIEGMNDAS
+948 RLGYVHIEGMDDAS
-962 FRDIYS
+962 FRDVYS

-973 YNLKEGIVIDTRYN
+973 YNLKEGIVIDTRHN

-996 EILFSGKKY
+996 EILFSGHKY
-1005 FTQVIRGREAC
+1005 FTQVIRGREVC

-1067 WETLQDPTLV
+1067 WETMQDPTLI
-1077 FGVPVVGYQ
+1077 FGVPVIGYQ
-1086 LPDGSY
+1086 LPDGTY

-1100 DVYILNRPETVV
+1100 DVPVLNKPETVV
-1112 TGTDLQLEAAV
+1112 KGVDLQLEAAV

-1128 EL
+1128 QL

>member
-1 MNNYRFSASIF
+1 MKTKTILAATLIAISAGSA
-12 VPLQSIQKIDKVM
+12 LQ
-25 NRKKFLTAVLTAVF
+25 A
-39 TVSTLLTHASQAITP
+39 HASQAITP

-78 KVSTNGG
+78 KVSAQGG
-85 TAVQLTTQDSYE
+85 TAVQLTTQASYE

-103 VDGKQIAF
+103 GDGQQIAF
-111 SSDRHGNLDIFVM
+111 ASDRHGNLDVFVM
-124 SAEGGSATRL
+124 SADGGPATRL
-134 TYHSAPEV
+134 TYQSVAEV

-150 KWVMFGAQIQDPATS
+150 QWVFFGASIQDPAKS
-165 VMFPSGRLTELYK
+165 VMFPTSDLPELYK

-193 VEMLSFA
+193 AEMLSFA
-200 SDGKSFFYQDRKGGE
+200 PDGKSFYYQDRKGYE

-228 DIWYYDAQSGQHT
+228 DVWFYDAQNGQHT
-241 NITDRPGEDRNPV
+241 NVTAHAGEDRNPV
-254 VSADGKTL
+254 VSADGKML
-262 YYLSEDEGG
+262 YFLSERNGG
-271 NMNVYS
+271 SMNVYS
-277 CQWQGIKAPSPKPP
+277 CEAKAGATKAGEPQA
-291 ISMRNVTS
+291 VTT
-299 FETHPVRFLSIAKN
+299 FKTHPVRFLSMAKN

-323 IYTQKSGAQPQKL
+323 IYTQQLGANPQKL
-336 NITLTRDDEPAIAN
+336 NISLTRDDEVAIAD
-350 LSFTSGAR
+350 LSFTNEAH

-366 KQVAFVVR
+366 KQIAFVAR

-387 RRISQTAGAEA
+387 RKISQTAGAEA

-424 SIVRDE
+424 SIVRKE

-449 PALKLEGKID
+449 PALNLLDNKID
-459 FSQVERRYPKYSP
+459 FSQVERRSPKYSP
-472 DGKKLAFIED
+472 DGKKIAFIED
-482 RIKLKVVDL
+482 RIKLMVVDL
-491 KTKKVTQ
+491 KTKHITQ
-498 VTDGSYWYD
+498 VTDGSKWYR

-521 WFVLSYIANK
+521 WFVLSYIANR

-550 ITQSG
+550 ITQSA
-555 YMSENPRWVMD
+555 YMSESPRWVMD

-571 FESERYG
+571 FQSERYG
-578 MRSHASWGSQSDVFL
+578 MRSHASWGSQDDVFL

-619 KNEKKDSKKE
+619 KNEKKDEKKD
-629 EGKGKKGDKKNDKK
+629 DKKNKKK
-643 DYKKADKDSIKAV
+643 DDKKADADTVKAV

-664 DRIVRLTPNSSRLG
+664 NRIVRLTPNSSNLG

-692 SAFEGKPDLW
+692 AAFEGKPDLW

-711 KLLSKGGSGYLQMDN
+711 KLLSKGGSGSLQMDK
-726 DGNLYSLGSSMMKI
+726 DGNLYSLGNSMMKI

-746 TPITFNAQMKLDLAG
+746 TPITYNAQMKLDLAA

-766 LRHVAKQINKKIFRK
+766 LRHVAKQINKKIFRT
-781 DYNGCN
+781 DYNGCD
-787 WELMLQNYARFMPH
+787 WELMVQNYARFLPH

-827 FSPSSRGDDTAQLG
+827 FRPEAKGDATAQLG
-841 LLYDMTEATE
+841 LLYDLTEATE
-851 GLKITAVL
+851 GIKITDIL
-859 EGGPFC
+859 ENGPFS

-882 EPLGKDTDLA
+882 QPVSKDTDLA
-892 QLLNQCKGKKTLVS
+892 QLLNLCKGKKTLVS
-906 LKGSTGTWDEVIL
+906 LKGNAGTWDEVVL

-934 IKSRAAEVERLSNG
+934 TKSRAAEVERLSNG

-962 FRDIYS
+962 FRDVYS

-973 YNLKEGIVIDTRYN
+973 YNLKEGIVIDTRHN

-996 EILFSGKKY
+996 EILFSGHKY
-1005 FTQVIRGREAC
+1005 FTQVVRGREAC

-1067 WETLQDPTLV
+1067 WERLQDSSLI
-1077 FGVPVVGYQ
+1077 FGVPVIGYQ

-1100 DVYILNRPETVV
+1100 DVLILNHPETVV

-1128 EL
+1128 GL

>member
-1 MNNYRFSASIF
+1 MKKTMKKWMRTAMMVAVMAGSSVQAS
-12 VPLQSIQKIDKVM
+12 
-25 NRKKFLTAVLTAVF
+25 
-39 TVSTLLTHASQAITP
+39 ASQAFTP
-54 LWLRDVQVSPDGS
+54 LWLRDVMVSPDGQ

-78 KVSTNGG
+78 KVSTKGG
-85 TAVQLTTQDSYE
+85 TAVQLTTHDSYE

-103 VDGKQIAF
+103 ADGKQIAF
-111 SSDRHGNLDIFVM
+111 ASDRHGNLDIFTM
-124 SAEGGSATRL
+124 SADGGSATRL
-134 TYHSAPEV
+134 TYNSVAEV
-142 PQAFTPDG
+142 PQAFSPDG
-150 KWVMFGAQIQDPATS
+150 KWVLFGAAIQDPAAS
-165 VMFPSGRLTELYK
+165 VMFPDNTLPELYK
-178 VPVKGGRTLQVLGTP
+178 VPAKGGRTLQVLGTP
-193 VEMLSFA
+193 AEMLSFA
-200 SDGKSFFYQDRKGGE
+200 ADGKSFYYQDRKGYE

-228 DIWYYDAQSGQHT
+228 DVWFYDAKSGQHT
-241 NITDRPGEDRNPV
+241 NITAHAGEDRNPV
-254 VSADGKTL
+254 ASADGKTL
-262 YYLSEDEGG
+262 YFLSERNGG
-271 NMNVYS
+271 SMNVYALNTGANNG
-277 CQWQGIKAPSPKPP
+277 QQPVA
-291 ISMRNVTS
+291 VTT
-299 FETHPVRFLSIAKN
+299 FKTHPVRFLSAARN

-323 IYTQKSGAQPQKL
+323 IYTQKNGSQPQKL
-336 NITLTRDDEPAIAN
+336 SITLTRDDEPVISD
-350 LSFTSGAR
+350 LTFTSGAR
-358 QPVVSKDG
+358 QAVVSRDG
-366 KQVAFVVR
+366 KQVAFVAR

-424 SIVRDE
+424 SIVRKE

-449 PALKLEGKID
+449 PALQLNGKLD
-459 FSQVERRYPKYSP
+459 FSQVERQYPKYSP
-472 DGKKLAFIED
+472 DGTKLAFIED

-498 VTDGSYWYD
+498 VTDGSKWFR
-507 QDGGFDFEWSPDGK
+507 QDGGFDYEWSPDGK

-555 YMSENPRWVMD
+555 YMSGRPRWVMD
-566 GKAIL
+566 GKAIM

-578 MRSHASWGSQSDVFL
+578 MRSHASWGSQEDVFL

-599 AYDRYRLSAEDYA
+599 AYDRYRLSPEDYA

-619 KNEKKDSKKE
+619 AKPEKKADA
-629 EGKGKKGDKKNDKK
+629 D
-643 DYKKADKDSIKAV
+643 KKADKKSKNKKDDKKADADSVKTL
-656 KIEFEGLE
+656 KIEFEGIE

-692 SAFEGKPDLW
+692 AAFEGAPDLW

-711 KLLSKGGSGYLQMDN
+711 KLLSKGGSGVLQMDK
-726 DGNLYSLGSSMMKI
+726 DGNLYSLGSSMKKI
-740 EKGDKT
+740 EKGDKMT
-746 TPITFNAQMKLDLAG
+746 TIAYDAQMKLDLAA
-761 EREYM
+761 EREYL
-766 LRHVAKQINKKIFRK
+766 LRHVAKQINKKIFRT
-781 DYNGCN
+781 DYNGCD
-787 WELMLQNYARFMPH
+787 WDLMVKNYARFLPH

-827 FSPSSRGDDTAQLG
+827 FRPAANGDATAQLG
-841 LLYDMTEATE
+841 LLYDLTEATD
-851 GLKITAVL
+851 GLKITAIL
-859 EGGPFC
+859 EGGHFS
-865 KANSKVKVGDV
+865 KASSKVKVGDV
-876 ITAING
+876 VTAING
-882 EPLGKDTDLA
+882 QPLTKDTDLA
-892 QLLNQCKGKKTLVS
+892 QLLNLCRGKKTLVS
-906 LKGSTGTWDEVIL
+906 LKGSAGTWDEVVL
-919 PISRSEQSDLLYKRW
+919 PISQSAQSALLYKRW

-948 RLGYVHIEGMNDAS
+948 RLGYVHIEGMDDAS
-962 FRDIYS
+962 FRDVYS

-973 YNLKEGIVIDTRYN
+973 YNLKEGIVIDTRHN

-996 EILFSGKKY
+996 EILFSGHKY
-1005 FTQVIRGREAC
+1005 FTQVIRGREVC

-1067 WETLQDPTLV
+1067 WETMQDPTLI
-1077 FGVPVVGYQ
+1077 FGVPVIGYQ
-1086 LPDGSY
+1086 LPDGTY

-1100 DVYILNRPETVV
+1100 DVPVLNKPETVV
-1112 TGTDLQLEAAV
+1112 KGVDLQLEAAV

-1128 EL
+1128 QL

>member
-1 MNNYRFSASIF
+1 MKKWMRTAMM
-12 VPLQSIQKIDKVM
+12 VAVM
-25 NRKKFLTAVLTAVF
+25 AGSSVQAN
-39 TVSTLLTHASQAITP
+39 ASQAFTP
-54 LWLRDVQVSPDGS
+54 LWLRDVMVSPDGQ

-78 KVSTNGG
+78 KVSTKGG
-85 TAVQLTTQDSYE
+85 TAVQLTTHDSYE

-103 VDGKQIAF
+103 ADGKQIAF
-111 SSDRHGNLDIFVM
+111 ASDRHGNLDIFTM
-124 SAEGGSATRL
+124 SADGGSATRL
-134 TYHSAPEV
+134 TYNSVAEV
-142 PQAFTPDG
+142 PQAFSPDG
-150 KWVMFGAQIQDPATS
+150 KWVLFGAAIQDPAVS
-165 VMFPSGRLTELYK
+165 VMFPDNTLPELYK
-178 VPVKGGRTLQVLGTP
+178 VPAKGGRTLQVLGTP
-193 VEMLSFA
+193 AEMLSFA
-200 SDGKSFFYQDRKGGE
+200 ADGKSFYYQDRKGYE

-228 DIWYYDAQSGQHT
+228 DVWFYDAKSGQHT
-241 NITDRPGEDRNPV
+241 NITAHAGEDRNPV
-254 VSADGKTL
+254 ASADGKTL
-262 YYLSEDEGG
+262 YFLSERNGG
-271 NMNVYS
+271 SMNVYALNTGANNG
-277 CQWQGIKAPSPKPP
+277 QQPVA
-291 ISMRNVTS
+291 VTT
-299 FETHPVRFLSIAKN
+299 FKTHPVRFLSAARN

-323 IYTQKSGAQPQKL
+323 IYTQKNGSQPQKL
-336 NITLTRDDEPAIAN
+336 SITLTRDDEPVISD
-350 LSFTSGAR
+350 LTFTSGAR
-358 QPVVSKDG
+358 QAVVSRDG
-366 KQVAFVVR
+366 KQVAFVAR

-424 SIVRDE
+424 SIVRKE

-449 PALKLEGKID
+449 PALQLNGKLD
-459 FSQVERRYPKYSP
+459 FSQVERQYPKYSP
-472 DGKKLAFIED
+472 DGTKLAFIED

-498 VTDGSYWYD
+498 VTDGSKWFR
-507 QDGGFDFEWSPDGK
+507 QDGGFDYEWSPDGK

-555 YMSENPRWVMD
+555 YMSGRPRWVMD
-566 GKAIL
+566 GKAIM

-578 MRSHASWGSQSDVFL
+578 MRSHASWGSQEDVFL

-599 AYDRYRLSAEDYA
+599 AYDRYRLSPEDYA

-619 KNEKKDSKKE
+619 AKPEKKD
-629 EGKGKKGDKKNDKK
+629 DAD
-643 DYKKADKDSIKAV
+643 KKADKKSKNKKDDKKADADSVKTL
-656 KIEFEGLE
+656 KIEFEGIE

-692 SAFEGKPDLW
+692 AAFEGAPDLW

-711 KLLSKGGSGYLQMDN
+711 KLLSKGGSGVLQMDK
-726 DGNLYSLGSSMMKI
+726 DGNLYSLGSSMKKI
-740 EKGDKT
+740 EKGDKMT
-746 TPITFNAQMKLDLAG
+746 TIAYDAQMKLDLAA
-761 EREYM
+761 EREYL
-766 LRHVAKQINKKIFRK
+766 LRHVAKQINKKIFRT
-781 DYNGCN
+781 DYNGCD
-787 WELMLQNYARFMPH
+787 WDVMVKNYARFLPH

-827 FSPSSRGDDTAQLG
+827 FRPAANGDATAQLG
-841 LLYDMTEATE
+841 LLYDLTEATD
-851 GLKITAVL
+851 GLKITAIL
-859 EGGPFC
+859 EGGPFS
-865 KANSKVKVGDV
+865 KASSKVKVGDV
-876 ITAING
+876 VTAING
-882 EPLGKDTDLA
+882 QPLTKDTDLA
-892 QLLNQCKGKKTLVS
+892 QLLNLCRGKKTLVS
-906 LKGSTGTWDEVIL
+906 LKGSAGTWDEVVL
-919 PISRSEQSDLLYKRW
+919 PISQSAQSALLYKRW

-948 RLGYVHIEGMNDAS
+948 RLGYVHIEGMDDAS
-962 FRDIYS
+962 FRDVYS

-973 YNLKEGIVIDTRYN
+973 YNLKEGIVIDTRHN

-996 EILFSGKKY
+996 EILFSGHKY
-1005 FTQVIRGREAC
+1005 FTQVIRGREVC

-1067 WETLQDPTLV
+1067 WETMQDPTLI
-1077 FGVPVVGYQ
+1077 FGVPVIGYQ
-1086 LPDGSY
+1086 LPDGTY

-1100 DVYILNRPETVV
+1100 DVPVLNKPETVV
-1112 TGTDLQLEAAV
+1112 KGVDLQLEAAV

-1128 EL
+1128 QL

>member
-1 MNNYRFSASIF
+1 MKKTMKKWMRTAMMVAVMAGSSVQAS
-12 VPLQSIQKIDKVM
+12 
-25 NRKKFLTAVLTAVF
+25 
-39 TVSTLLTHASQAITP
+39 ASQAFTP
-54 LWLRDVQVSPDGS
+54 LWLRDVMVSPDGQ

-78 KVSTNGG
+78 KVSTKGG
-85 TAVQLTTQDSYE
+85 TAVQLTTHDSYE

-103 VDGKQIAF
+103 ADGKQIAF
-111 SSDRHGNLDIFVM
+111 ASDRHGNLDIFTM
-124 SAEGGSATRL
+124 SADGGSATRL
-134 TYHSAPEV
+134 TYNSVAEV
-142 PQAFTPDG
+142 PQAFSPDG
-150 KWVMFGAQIQDPATS
+150 KWVLFGAAIQDPAAS
-165 VMFPSGRLTELYK
+165 VMFPDNTLPELYK
-178 VPVKGGRTLQVLGTP
+178 VPAKGGRTLQVLGTP
-193 VEMLSFA
+193 AEMLSFA
-200 SDGKSFFYQDRKGGE
+200 ADGKSFYYQDRKGYE

-228 DIWYYDAQSGQHT
+228 DVWFYDAKSGQHT
-241 NITDRPGEDRNPV
+241 NITAHAGEDRNPV
-254 VSADGKTL
+254 ASADGKTL
-262 YYLSEDEGG
+262 YFLSERNGG
-271 NMNVYS
+271 SMNVYALNTGANNG
-277 CQWQGIKAPSPKPP
+277 QQPVA
-291 ISMRNVTS
+291 VTT
-299 FETHPVRFLSIAKN
+299 FKTHPVRFLSAARN

-323 IYTQKSGAQPQKL
+323 IYTQKNGSQPQKL
-336 NITLTRDDEPAIAN
+336 SITLTRDDEPVISD
-350 LSFTSGAR
+350 LTFTSGAR
-358 QPVVSKDG
+358 QAVVSRDG
-366 KQVAFVVR
+366 KQVAFVAR

-424 SIVRDE
+424 SIVRKE

-449 PALKLEGKID
+449 PALQLNGKLD
-459 FSQVERRYPKYSP
+459 FSQVERQYPKYSP
-472 DGKKLAFIED
+472 DGTKLAFIED

-498 VTDGSYWYD
+498 VTDGSKWFR
-507 QDGGFDFEWSPDGK
+507 QDGGFDYEWSPDGK

-555 YMSENPRWVMD
+555 YMSGRPRWVMD
-566 GKAIL
+566 GKAIM

-578 MRSHASWGSQSDVFL
+578 MRSHASWGSQEDVFL

-599 AYDRYRLSAEDYA
+599 AYDRYRLSPEDYA

-619 KNEKKDSKKE
+619 AKPEKKD
-629 EGKGKKGDKKNDKK
+629 DAD
-643 DYKKADKDSIKAV
+643 KKADKKSKNKKDDKKADADSVKTL
-656 KIEFEGLE
+656 KIEFEGIE

-692 SAFEGKPDLW
+692 AAFEGAPDLW

-711 KLLSKGGSGYLQMDN
+711 KLLSKGGSGVLQMDK
-726 DGNLYSLGSSMMKI
+726 DGNLYSLGSSMKKI
-740 EKGDKT
+740 EKGDKMT
-746 TPITFNAQMKLDLAG
+746 TIAYDAQMKLDLAA
-761 EREYM
+761 EREYL
-766 LRHVAKQINKKIFRK
+766 LRHVAKQINKKIFRT
-781 DYNGCN
+781 DYNGCD
-787 WELMLQNYARFMPH
+787 WDLMVKNYARFLPH

-827 FSPSSRGDDTAQLG
+827 FRPAANGDATAQLG
-841 LLYDMTEATE
+841 LLYDLTEATD
-851 GLKITAVL
+851 GLKITAIL
-859 EGGPFC
+859 EGGPFS
-865 KANSKVKVGDV
+865 KASSKVKVGDV
-876 ITAING
+876 VTAING
-882 EPLGKDTDLA
+882 QPLTKDTDLA
-892 QLLNQCKGKKTLVS
+892 QLLNLCRGKKTLVS
-906 LKGSTGTWDEVIL
+906 LKGSAGTWDEVVL
-919 PISRSEQSDLLYKRW
+919 PISQSAQSALLYKRW

-948 RLGYVHIEGMNDAS
+948 RLGYVHIEGMDDAS
-962 FRDIYS
+962 FRDVYS

-973 YNLKEGIVIDTRYN
+973 YNLKEGIVIDTRHN

-996 EILFSGKKY
+996 EILFSGHKY
-1005 FTQVIRGREAC
+1005 FTQVIRGREVC

-1067 WETLQDPTLV
+1067 WETMQDPTLI
-1077 FGVPVVGYQ
+1077 FGVPVIGYQ
-1086 LPDGSY
+1086 LPDGTY
-1092 LENTQLEP
+1092 LENNQLEP
-1100 DVYILNRPETVV
+1100 DVPVLNKPETVV
-1112 TGTDLQLEAAV
+1112 KGVDLQLEAAV

-1128 EL
+1128 QL

>member
-1 MNNYRFSASIF
+1 MKKTMMKWMRTAMMVVVMAGSSVQAS
-12 VPLQSIQKIDKVM
+12 
-25 NRKKFLTAVLTAVF
+25 
-39 TVSTLLTHASQAITP
+39 ASQAFTP
-54 LWLRDVQVSPDGS
+54 LWLRDVMVSPDGQ

-78 KVSTNGG
+78 KVSTKGG
-85 TAVQLTTQDSYE
+85 TAVQLTTHDSYE

-103 VDGKQIAF
+103 ADGKQIAF
-111 SSDRHGNLDIFVM
+111 ASDRHGNLDIFTM
-124 SAEGGSATRL
+124 SADGGSATRL
-134 TYHSAPEV
+134 TYNSVAEV
-142 PQAFTPDG
+142 PQAFSPDG
-150 KWVMFGAQIQDPATS
+150 KWVLFGAAIQDPAAS
-165 VMFPSGRLTELYK
+165 VMFPDNTLPELYK
-178 VPVKGGRTLQVLGTP
+178 VPAKGGRTLQVLGTP
-193 VEMLSFA
+193 AEMLSFA
-200 SDGKSFFYQDRKGGE
+200 ADGKSFYYQDRKGYE

-228 DIWYYDAQSGQHT
+228 DVWFYDAKSGQHT
-241 NITDRPGEDRNPV
+241 NITAHAGEDRNPV
-254 VSADGKTL
+254 ASADGKTL
-262 YYLSEDEGG
+262 YFLSERNGG
-271 NMNVYS
+271 SMNVYALNTGANNG
-277 CQWQGIKAPSPKPP
+277 QQPVA
-291 ISMRNVTS
+291 VTT
-299 FETHPVRFLSIAKN
+299 FKTHPVRFLSAARN

-323 IYTQKSGAQPQKL
+323 IYTQKNGSQPQKL
-336 NITLTRDDEPAIAN
+336 SITLTRDDEPVISD
-350 LSFTSGAR
+350 LTFTSGAR
-358 QPVVSKDG
+358 QAVVSRDG
-366 KQVAFVVR
+366 KQVAFVAR

-424 SIVRDE
+424 SIVRKE

-449 PALKLEGKID
+449 PALQLNGKLD
-459 FSQVERRYPKYSP
+459 FSQVERQYPKYSP
-472 DGKKLAFIED
+472 DGTKLAFIED

-498 VTDGSYWYD
+498 VTDGSKWFR
-507 QDGGFDFEWSPDGK
+507 QDGGFDYEWSPDGK

-555 YMSENPRWVMD
+555 YMSGRPRWVMD
-566 GKAIL
+566 GKAIM

-578 MRSHASWGSQSDVFL
+578 MRSHASWGSQEDVFL

-599 AYDRYRLSAEDYA
+599 AYDRYRLSPEDYA

-619 KNEKKDSKKE
+619 AKPEKKADA
-629 EGKGKKGDKKNDKK
+629 D
-643 DYKKADKDSIKAV
+643 KKADKKSKNKKDDKKADADSVKTL
-656 KIEFEGLE
+656 KIEFEGIE

-692 SAFEGKPDLW
+692 AAFEGAPDLW

-711 KLLSKGGSGYLQMDN
+711 KLLSKGGSGVLQMDK
-726 DGNLYSLGSSMMKI
+726 DGNLYSLGSSMKKI
-740 EKGDKT
+740 EKGDKMT
-746 TPITFNAQMKLDLAG
+746 TIAYDAQMKLDLAA
-761 EREYM
+761 EREYL
-766 LRHVAKQINKKIFRK
+766 LRHVAKQINKKIFRT
-781 DYNGCN
+781 DYNGCD
-787 WELMLQNYARFMPH
+787 WDLMVKNYARFLPH

-827 FSPSSRGDDTAQLG
+827 FRPAANGDATAQLG
-841 LLYDMTEATE
+841 LLYDLTEATD
-851 GLKITAVL
+851 GLKITAIL
-859 EGGPFC
+859 EGGPFS
-865 KANSKVKVGDV
+865 KASSKVKVGDV
-876 ITAING
+876 VTAING
-882 EPLGKDTDLA
+882 QPLTKDTDLA
-892 QLLNQCKGKKTLVS
+892 QLLNLCRGKKTLVS
-906 LKGSTGTWDEVIL
+906 LKGSAGTWDEVVL
-919 PISRSEQSDLLYKRW
+919 PISQSAQSALLYKRW

-948 RLGYVHIEGMNDAS
+948 RLGYVHIEGMDDAS
-962 FRDIYS
+962 FRDVYS

-973 YNLKEGIVIDTRYN
+973 YNLKEGIVIDTRHN

-996 EILFSGKKY
+996 EILFSGHKY
-1005 FTQVIRGREAC
+1005 FTQVIRGREVC

-1067 WETLQDPTLV
+1067 WETMQDPTLI
-1077 FGVPVVGYQ
+1077 FGVPVIGYQ
-1086 LPDGSY
+1086 LPDGTY

-1100 DVYILNRPETVV
+1100 DVPVLNKPETVV
-1112 TGTDLQLEAAV
+1112 KGVDLQLEAAV

-1128 EL
+1128 QL

>member
-1 MNNYRFSASIF
+1 MKKTMMKWMRTAMMVAVMAGSSVQAS
-12 VPLQSIQKIDKVM
+12 
-25 NRKKFLTAVLTAVF
+25 
-39 TVSTLLTHASQAITP
+39 ASQAFTP
-54 LWLRDVQVSPDGS
+54 LWLRDVMVSPDGQ

-78 KVSTNGG
+78 KVSTKGG
-85 TAVQLTTQDSYE
+85 TAVQLTTHDSYE

-103 VDGKQIAF
+103 ADGKQIAF
-111 SSDRHGNLDIFVM
+111 ASDRHGNLDIFTM
-124 SAEGGSATRL
+124 SADGGSATRL
-134 TYHSAPEV
+134 TYNSVAEV
-142 PQAFTPDG
+142 PQAFSPDG
-150 KWVMFGAQIQDPATS
+150 KWVLFGAAIQDPSAS
-165 VMFPSGRLTELYK
+165 VMFPDNTLPELYK
-178 VPVKGGRTLQVLGTP
+178 VPAKGGRTLQVLGTP
-193 VEMLSFA
+193 AEMLSFA
-200 SDGKSFFYQDRKGGE
+200 ADGKSFYYQDRKGYE

-228 DIWYYDAQSGQHT
+228 DVWFYDAKSGQHT
-241 NITDRPGEDRNPV
+241 NITAHAGEDRNPV
-254 VSADGKTL
+254 ASADGKTL
-262 YYLSEDEGG
+262 YFLSERNGG
-271 NMNVYS
+271 SMNVYALNTGANNG
-277 CQWQGIKAPSPKPP
+277 QQPVA
-291 ISMRNVTS
+291 VTT
-299 FETHPVRFLSIAKN
+299 FKTHPVRFLSAARN

-323 IYTQKSGAQPQKL
+323 IYTQKNGSQPQKL
-336 NITLTRDDEPAIAN
+336 SITLTRDDEPVISD
-350 LSFTSGAR
+350 LTFTSGAR
-358 QPVVSKDG
+358 QAVVSRDG
-366 KQVAFVVR
+366 KQVAFVAR

-424 SIVRDE
+424 SIVRKE

-449 PALKLEGKID
+449 PALQLNGKLD
-459 FSQVERRYPKYSP
+459 FSQVERQYPKYSP
-472 DGKKLAFIED
+472 DGTKLAFIED

-498 VTDGSYWYD
+498 VTDGSKWFR
-507 QDGGFDFEWSPDGK
+507 QDGGFDYEWSPDGK

-555 YMSENPRWVMD
+555 YMSGRPRWVMD
-566 GKAIL
+566 GKAIM

-578 MRSHASWGSQSDVFL
+578 MRSHASWGSQEDVFL

-599 AYDRYRLSAEDYA
+599 AYDRYRLSPEDYA

-619 KNEKKDSKKE
+619 AKPEKKD
-629 EGKGKKGDKKNDKK
+629 DAD
-643 DYKKADKDSIKAV
+643 KKADKKSKNKKDDKKADADSVKTL
-656 KIEFEGLE
+656 KIEFEGIE

-692 SAFEGKPDLW
+692 AAFEGAPDLW

-711 KLLSKGGSGYLQMDN
+711 KLLSKGGSGVLQMDK
-726 DGNLYSLGSSMMKI
+726 DGNLYSLGSSMKKI
-740 EKGDKT
+740 EKGDKMT
-746 TPITFNAQMKLDLAG
+746 TIAYDAQMKLDLAA
-761 EREYM
+761 EREYL
-766 LRHVAKQINKKIFRK
+766 LRHVAKQINKKIFRT
-781 DYNGCN
+781 DYNGCD
-787 WELMLQNYARFMPH
+787 WDLMVKNYARFLPH

-827 FSPSSRGDDTAQLG
+827 FRPAANGDATAQLG
-841 LLYDMTEATE
+841 LLYDLTEATD
-851 GLKITAVL
+851 GLKITAIL
-859 EGGPFC
+859 EGGPFS
-865 KANSKVKVGDV
+865 KASSKVKVGDV
-876 ITAING
+876 VTAING
-882 EPLGKDTDLA
+882 QPLTKDTDLA
-892 QLLNQCKGKKTLVS
+892 QLLNLCRGKKTLVS
-906 LKGSTGTWDEVIL
+906 LKGSAGTWDEVVL
-919 PISRSEQSDLLYKRW
+919 PISQSAQSALLYKRW

-948 RLGYVHIEGMNDAS
+948 RLGYVHIEGMDDAS
-962 FRDIYS
+962 FRDVYS

-973 YNLKEGIVIDTRYN
+973 YNLKEGIVIDTRHN

-996 EILFSGKKY
+996 EILFSGHKY
-1005 FTQVIRGREAC
+1005 FTQVIRGREVC

-1067 WETLQDPTLV
+1067 WETMQDPTLI
-1077 FGVPVVGYQ
+1077 FGVPVIGYQ
-1086 LPDGSY
+1086 LPDGTY

-1100 DVYILNRPETVV
+1100 DVPVLNKPETVV
-1112 TGTDLQLEAAV
+1112 KGVDLQLEAAV

-1128 EL
+1128 QL

>member
-1 MNNYRFSASIF
+1 MKKTMKKWMRTAMMVAVMAGSSVQAS
-12 VPLQSIQKIDKVM
+12 
-25 NRKKFLTAVLTAVF
+25 
-39 TVSTLLTHASQAITP
+39 ASQAFTP
-54 LWLRDVQVSPDGS
+54 LWLRDVMVSPDGQ

-78 KVSTNGG
+78 KVSTKGG
-85 TAVQLTTQDSYE
+85 TAVQLTTHDSYE

-103 VDGKQIAF
+103 ADGKQIAF
-111 SSDRHGNLDIFVM
+111 ASDRHGNLDIFTM
-124 SAEGGSATRL
+124 SADGGSATRL
-134 TYHSAPEV
+134 TYNSVAEV
-142 PQAFTPDG
+142 PQAFSPDG
-150 KWVMFGAQIQDPATS
+150 KWVLFGAAIQDPAAS
-165 VMFPSGRLTELYK
+165 VMFPDNTLPELYK
-178 VPVKGGRTLQVLGTP
+178 VPAKGGRTLQVLGTP
-193 VEMLSFA
+193 AEMLSFA
-200 SDGKSFFYQDRKGGE
+200 ADGKSFYYQDRKGYE

-228 DIWYYDAQSGQHT
+228 DVWFYDAKSGQHT
-241 NITDRPGEDRNPV
+241 NITAHAGEDRNPV
-254 VSADGKTL
+254 ASADGKTL
-262 YYLSEDEGG
+262 YFLSERNGG
-271 NMNVYS
+271 SMNVYALNTGANNG
-277 CQWQGIKAPSPKPP
+277 QQPVA
-291 ISMRNVTS
+291 VTT
-299 FETHPVRFLSIAKN
+299 FKTHPVRFLSAARN

-323 IYTQKSGAQPQKL
+323 IYTQKNGSQPQKL
-336 NITLTRDDEPAIAN
+336 SITLTRDDEPVISD
-350 LSFTSGAR
+350 LTFTSGAR
-358 QPVVSKDG
+358 QAVVSRYG
-366 KQVAFVVR
+366 KQVAFVAR

-424 SIVRDE
+424 SIVRKE

-449 PALKLEGKID
+449 PALQLNGKLD
-459 FSQVERRYPKYSP
+459 FSQVERQYPKYSP
-472 DGKKLAFIED
+472 DGTKLAFIED

-498 VTDGSYWYD
+498 VTDGSKWFR
-507 QDGGFDFEWSPDGK
+507 QDGGFDYEWSPDGK

-555 YMSENPRWVMD
+555 YMSGRPRWVMD
-566 GKAIL
+566 GKAIM

-578 MRSHASWGSQSDVFL
+578 MRSHASWGSQEDVFL

-599 AYDRYRLSAEDYA
+599 AYDRYRLSPEDYA

-619 KNEKKDSKKE
+619 AKPEKKADA
-629 EGKGKKGDKKNDKK
+629 D
-643 DYKKADKDSIKAV
+643 KKADKKSKNKKDDKKADADSVKTL
-656 KIEFEGLE
+656 KIEFEGIE

-692 SAFEGKPDLW
+692 AAFEGAPDLW

-711 KLLSKGGSGYLQMDN
+711 KLLSKGGSGVLQMDK
-726 DGNLYSLGSSMMKI
+726 DGNLYSLGSSMKKI
-740 EKGDKT
+740 EKGDKMT
-746 TPITFNAQMKLDLAG
+746 TIAYDAQMKLDLAA
-761 EREYM
+761 EREYL
-766 LRHVAKQINKKIFRK
+766 LRHVAKQINKKIFRT
-781 DYNGCN
+781 DYNGCD
-787 WELMLQNYARFMPH
+787 WDLMVKNYARFLPH

-827 FSPSSRGDDTAQLG
+827 FRPAANGDATAQLG
-841 LLYDMTEATE
+841 LLYDLTEATD
-851 GLKITAVL
+851 GLKITAIL
-859 EGGPFC
+859 EGGPFS
-865 KANSKVKVGDV
+865 KASSKVKVGDV
-876 ITAING
+876 VTAING
-882 EPLGKDTDLA
+882 QPLTKDTDLA
-892 QLLNQCKGKKTLVS
+892 QLLNLCRGKKTLVS
-906 LKGSTGTWDEVIL
+906 LKGSAGTWDEVVL
-919 PISRSEQSDLLYKRW
+919 PISQSEQSALLYKRW

-948 RLGYVHIEGMNDAS
+948 RLGYVHIEGMDDAS
-962 FRDIYS
+962 FRDVYS

-973 YNLKEGIVIDTRYN
+973 YNLKEGIVIDTRHN

-996 EILFSGKKY
+996 EILFSGHKY
-1005 FTQVIRGREAC
+1005 FTQVIRGREVC

-1067 WETLQDPTLV
+1067 WETMQDPTLI
-1077 FGVPVVGYQ
+1077 FGVPVIGYQ
-1086 LPDGSY
+1086 LPDGTY

-1100 DVYILNRPETVV
+1100 DVPVLNKPETVV
-1112 TGTDLQLEAAV
+1112 KGVDLQLEAAV

-1128 EL
+1128 QL

>member
-1 MNNYRFSASIF
+1 MNT
-12 VPLQSIQKIDKVM
+12 
-25 NRKKFLTAVLTAVF
+25 KKLIIAALTALF
-39 TVSTLLTHASQAITP
+39 TGFSHQADASQTVTP

-78 KVSTNGG
+78 KVYVNGG
-85 TAVQLTTQDSYE
+85 TAVRLTTQDSYE

-103 VDGKQIAF
+103 ADGRQIAF
-111 SSDRHGNLDIFVM
+111 ASDRHGNLDIFVM
-124 SAEGGSATRL
+124 AAEGGVARRL
-134 TYHSAPEV
+134 TYNSVAEV

-150 KWVMFGAQIQDPATS
+150 KWVLFGAQIQDPAQS

-193 VEMLSFA
+193 VEMLSLTP
-200 SDGKSFFYQDRKGGE
+200 DGKSFYYQDRKGGE

-228 DIWYYDAQSGQHT
+228 DIWFYDAKSGKHT
-241 NITDRPGEDRNPV
+241 NITDNPGEDRNPV
-254 VSADGKTL
+254 VSADGKKL
-262 YYLSEDEGG
+262 YFLSERNGG
-271 NMNVYS
+271 SMNVYS
-277 CQWQGIKAPSPKPP
+277 CEGNDVKP
-291 ISMRNVTS
+291 VTN
-299 FETHPVRFLSIAKN
+299 FKTHPVRFLSMAKN
-313 GLLCYTYNGE
+313 GMLCYAYNGE
-323 IYTQKSGAQPQKL
+323 IYTQKGAEKPKKL
-336 NITLTRDDEPAIAN
+336 AVSLIRDDEVAIVD
-350 LSFTSGAR
+350 LSFVTGAR
-358 QPVVSKDG
+358 RPVVSKDG

-387 RRISQTAGAEA
+387 RRITQTAGAEA

-424 SIVRDE
+424 SIVRDD

-459 FSQVERRYPKYSP
+459 FSQVERRCPKYSP

-498 VTDGSYWYD
+498 VTDGSKWYS
-507 QDGGFDFEWSPDGK
+507 QSGQFDYEWSPDGK
-521 WFVLSYIANK
+521 WFVLSYIANR
-531 RDPYTDQGIVSAE
+531 RDPYTDQGIVSAA

-555 YMSENPRWVMD
+555 YMSGGSRWVMD

-578 MRSHASWGSQSDVFL
+578 MRSHASWGSQQDVFL

-599 AYDRYRLSAEDYA
+599 AYDRFRLSAEDYA

-619 KNEKKDSKKE
+619 KNEKKADKKSGKKE
-629 EGKGKKGDKKNDKK
+629 EEKGKKGDKKSDKK
-643 DYKKADKDSIKAV
+643 EESDSVKAL

-664 DRIVRLTPNSSRLG
+664 NRIVRLTPNSSRLG

-692 SAFEGKPDLW
+692 SAFEGAPDLW

-711 KLLSKGGSGYLQMDN
+711 KLLSKGTRGGSGSLQMDKE
-726 DGNLYSLGSSMMKI
+726 GNLYSLGSTMMKI

-746 TPITFNAQMKLDLAG
+746 KAITYNAQMKLDLAA

-766 LRHVAKQINKKIFRK
+766 LRHVAKQINKKIFRT

-787 WELMLQNYARFMPH
+787 WELMLQNYVRFLPH
-801 IANNYDFA
+801 IDNNYDFA

-827 FSPSSRGDDTAQLG
+827 FSPALKGDATAQLG
-841 LLYDMTEATE
+841 LLYDMTEATD
-851 GLKITAVL
+851 GMKITAVL
-859 EGGPFC
+859 EDGPFS

-882 EPLGKDTDLA
+882 IPLGKDTDLA
-892 QLLNQCKGKKTLVS
+892 QLLNLCKGKKTLVS
-906 LKGSTGTWDEVIL
+906 LKGNAGTWDEVVL
-919 PISRSEQSDLLYKRW
+919 PISKAEQSDLLYKRW

-962 FRDIYS
+962 FRDVYS

-1005 FTQVIRGREAC
+1005 FTQVIRGREVC

-1077 FGVPVVGYQ
+1077 FGVPVIGYQ

-1100 DVYILNRPETVV
+1100 DIHILNRPETVV

>member
-1 MNNYRFSASIF
+1 MKKTMMKWMRTAMMVAVMAGSSVQAS
-12 VPLQSIQKIDKVM
+12 
-25 NRKKFLTAVLTAVF
+25 
-39 TVSTLLTHASQAITP
+39 ASQAFTP
-54 LWLRDVQVSPDGS
+54 LWLRDVMVSPDGQ

-78 KVSTNGG
+78 KVSTKGG
-85 TAVQLTTQDSYE
+85 TAVQLTTHDSYE

-103 VDGKQIAF
+103 ADGKQIAF
-111 SSDRHGNLDIFVM
+111 ASDRHGNLDIFTM
-124 SAEGGSATRL
+124 SADGGSATRL
-134 TYHSAPEV
+134 TYNSVAEV
-142 PQAFTPDG
+142 PQAFSSDG
-150 KWVMFGAQIQDPATS
+150 KWVLFGAAIQDPAAS
-165 VMFPSGRLTELYK
+165 VMFPDNTLPELYK
-178 VPVKGGRTLQVLGTP
+178 VPAKGGRTLQVLGTP
-193 VEMLSFA
+193 AEMLSFA
-200 SDGKSFFYQDRKGGE
+200 ADGKSFYYQDRKGYE

-228 DIWYYDAQSGQHT
+228 DVWFYDAKSGQHT
-241 NITDRPGEDRNPV
+241 NITAHAGEDRNPV
-254 VSADGKTL
+254 ASADGKTL
-262 YYLSEDEGG
+262 YFLSERNGG
-271 NMNVYS
+271 SMNVYALNTGANNG
-277 CQWQGIKAPSPKPP
+277 QQPVA
-291 ISMRNVTS
+291 VTT
-299 FETHPVRFLSIAKN
+299 FKTHPVRFLSAARN

-323 IYTQKSGAQPQKL
+323 IYTQKNGSQPQKL
-336 NITLTRDDEPAIAN
+336 SITLTRDDEPVISD
-350 LSFTSGAR
+350 LTFTSGAR
-358 QPVVSKDG
+358 QAVVSRDG
-366 KQVAFVVR
+366 KQVAFVAR

-424 SIVRDE
+424 SIVRKE

-449 PALKLEGKID
+449 PALQLNGKLD
-459 FSQVERRYPKYSP
+459 FSQVERQYPKYSP
-472 DGKKLAFIED
+472 DGTKLAFIED

-498 VTDGSYWYD
+498 VTDGSKWFR
-507 QDGGFDFEWSPDGK
+507 QDGGFDYEWSPDGK

-555 YMSENPRWVMD
+555 YMSGRPRWVMD
-566 GKAIL
+566 GKAIM

-578 MRSHASWGSQSDVFL
+578 MRSHASWGSQEDVFL

-599 AYDRYRLSAEDYA
+599 AYDRYRLSPEDYA

-619 KNEKKDSKKE
+619 AKPEKKD
-629 EGKGKKGDKKNDKK
+629 DAD
-643 DYKKADKDSIKAV
+643 KKADKKSKNKKDDKKADADSVKTL
-656 KIEFEGLE
+656 KIEFEGIE

-692 SAFEGKPDLW
+692 AAFEGAPDLW

-711 KLLSKGGSGYLQMDN
+711 KLLSKGGSGVLQMDK
-726 DGNLYSLGSSMMKI
+726 DGNLYSLGSSMKKI
-740 EKGDKT
+740 EKGDKMT
-746 TPITFNAQMKLDLAG
+746 TIAYDAQMKLDLAA
-761 EREYM
+761 EREYL
-766 LRHVAKQINKKIFRK
+766 LRHVAKQINKKIFRT
-781 DYNGCN
+781 DYNGCD
-787 WELMLQNYARFMPH
+787 WDLMVKNYARFLPH

-827 FSPSSRGDDTAQLG
+827 FRPAANGDATAQLG
-841 LLYDMTEATE
+841 LLYDLTEATD
-851 GLKITAVL
+851 GLKITAIL
-859 EGGPFC
+859 EGGPFS
-865 KANSKVKVGDV
+865 KASSKVKVGDV
-876 ITAING
+876 VTAING
-882 EPLGKDTDLA
+882 QPLTKDTDLA
-892 QLLNQCKGKKTLVS
+892 QLLNLCRGKKTLVS
-906 LKGSTGTWDEVIL
+906 LKGSAGTWDEVVL
-919 PISRSEQSDLLYKRW
+919 PISQSAQSALLYKRW

-948 RLGYVHIEGMNDAS
+948 RLGYVHIEGMDDAS
-962 FRDIYS
+962 FRDVYS

-973 YNLKEGIVIDTRYN
+973 YNLKEGIVIDTRHN

-996 EILFSGKKY
+996 EILFSGHKY
-1005 FTQVIRGREAC
+1005 FTQVIRGREVC

-1067 WETLQDPTLV
+1067 WETMQDPTLI
-1077 FGVPVVGYQ
+1077 FGVPVIGYQ
-1086 LPDGSY
+1086 LPDGTY

-1100 DVYILNRPETVV
+1100 DVPVLNKPETVV
-1112 TGTDLQLEAAV
+1112 KGVDLQLEAAV

-1128 EL
+1128 QL

>member
-1 MNNYRFSASIF
+1 MKKTMKKWMRTAMMVAVMAGSSVQAS
-12 VPLQSIQKIDKVM
+12 
-25 NRKKFLTAVLTAVF
+25 
-39 TVSTLLTHASQAITP
+39 ASQAITP
-54 LWLRDVQVSPDGS
+54 LWLRDVMVSPDGQ

-78 KVSTNGG
+78 KVSTKGG
-85 TAVQLTTQDSYE
+85 TAVQLTTHDSYE

-103 VDGKQIAF
+103 ADGKQIAF
-111 SSDRHGNLDIFVM
+111 ASDRHGNLDIFTM
-124 SAEGGSATRL
+124 SADGGSATRL
-134 TYHSAPEV
+134 TYNSVAEV
-142 PQAFTPDG
+142 PQAFSPDG
-150 KWVMFGAQIQDPATS
+150 KWVLFGAAIQDPAAS
-165 VMFPSGRLTELYK
+165 VMFPDNTLPELYK
-178 VPVKGGRTLQVLGTP
+178 VPAKGGRTLQVLGTP
-193 VEMLSFA
+193 AEMLSFA
-200 SDGKSFFYQDRKGGE
+200 ADGKSFYYQDRKGYE

-228 DIWYYDAQSGQHT
+228 DVWFYDAKSGQHT
-241 NITDRPGEDRNPV
+241 NITAHAGEDRNPV
-254 VSADGKTL
+254 ASADGKTL
-262 YYLSEDEGG
+262 YFLSERNGG
-271 NMNVYS
+271 SMNVYALNTGANNG
-277 CQWQGIKAPSPKPP
+277 QQPVA
-291 ISMRNVTS
+291 VTT
-299 FETHPVRFLSIAKN
+299 FKTHPVRFLSAARN

-323 IYTQKSGAQPQKL
+323 IYTQKNGSQPQKL
-336 NITLTRDDEPAIAN
+336 SITLTRDDEPVISD
-350 LSFTSGAR
+350 LTFTSGAR
-358 QPVVSKDG
+358 QAVVSRDG
-366 KQVAFVVR
+366 KQVAFVAR

-424 SIVRDE
+424 SIVRKE

-449 PALKLEGKID
+449 PALQLNGKLD
-459 FSQVERRYPKYSP
+459 FSQVERQYPKYSP
-472 DGKKLAFIED
+472 DGTKLAFIED

-498 VTDGSYWYD
+498 VTDGSKWFR
-507 QDGGFDFEWSPDGK
+507 QDGGFDYEWSPDGK

-555 YMSENPRWVMD
+555 YMSGRPRWVMD
-566 GKAIL
+566 GKAIM

-578 MRSHASWGSQSDVFL
+578 MRSHASWGSQEDVFL

-599 AYDRYRLSAEDYA
+599 AYDRYRLSPEDYA

-619 KNEKKDSKKE
+619 AKPEKKADA
-629 EGKGKKGDKKNDKK
+629 D
-643 DYKKADKDSIKAV
+643 KKADKKSKNKKDDKKADADSVKTL
-656 KIEFEGLE
+656 KIEFEGIE

-692 SAFEGKPDLW
+692 AAFEGAPDLW

-711 KLLSKGGSGYLQMDN
+711 KLLSKGGSGVLQMDK
-726 DGNLYSLGSSMMKI
+726 DGNLYSLGSSMKKI
-740 EKGDKT
+740 EKGDKMT
-746 TPITFNAQMKLDLAG
+746 TIAYDAQMKLDLAA
-761 EREYM
+761 EREYL
-766 LRHVAKQINKKIFRK
+766 LRHVAKQINKKIFRT
-781 DYNGCN
+781 DYNGCD
-787 WELMLQNYARFMPH
+787 WDLMVKNYARFLPH

-827 FSPSSRGDDTAQLG
+827 FRPAANGDATAQLG
-841 LLYDMTEATE
+841 LLYDLTEATD
-851 GLKITAVL
+851 GLKITAIL
-859 EGGPFC
+859 EGGPFS
-865 KANSKVKVGDV
+865 KASSKVKVGDV
-876 ITAING
+876 VTAING
-882 EPLGKDTDLA
+882 QPLTKDTDLA
-892 QLLNQCKGKKTLVS
+892 QLLNLCRGKKTLVS
-906 LKGSTGTWDEVIL
+906 LKGSAGTWDEVVL
-919 PISRSEQSDLLYKRW
+919 PISQSAQSALLYKRW

-948 RLGYVHIEGMNDAS
+948 RLGYVHIEGMDDAS
-962 FRDIYS
+962 FRDVYS

-973 YNLKEGIVIDTRYN
+973 YNLKEGIVIDTRHN

-996 EILFSGKKY
+996 EILFSGHKY
-1005 FTQVIRGREAC
+1005 FTQVIRGREVC

-1067 WETLQDPTLV
+1067 WETMQDPTLI
-1077 FGVPVVGYQ
+1077 FGVPVIGYQ
-1086 LPDGSY
+1086 LPDGTY

-1100 DVYILNRPETVV
+1100 DVPVLNKPETVV
-1112 TGTDLQLEAAV
+1112 KGVDLQLEAAV

-1128 EL
+1128 QL

>member
-1 MNNYRFSASIF
+1 MKKTMKKWMRTAMMVAVMAGSSVQAS
-12 VPLQSIQKIDKVM
+12 
-25 NRKKFLTAVLTAVF
+25 
-39 TVSTLLTHASQAITP
+39 ASQAFTP
-54 LWLRDVQVSPDGS
+54 LWLRDVMVSPDGQ

-78 KVSTNGG
+78 KVSTKGG
-85 TAVQLTTQDSYE
+85 TAVQLTTHDSYE

-103 VDGKQIAF
+103 ADGKQIAF
-111 SSDRHGNLDIFVM
+111 ASDRHGNLDIFTM
-124 SAEGGSATRL
+124 SADGGSATRL
-134 TYHSAPEV
+134 TYNSVAEV
-142 PQAFTPDG
+142 PQAFSPDG
-150 KWVMFGAQIQDPATS
+150 KWVLFGAAIQDPAAS
-165 VMFPSGRLTELYK
+165 VMFPDNTLPELYK
-178 VPVKGGRTLQVLGTP
+178 VPAKGGRTLQVLGTP
-193 VEMLSFA
+193 AEMLSFA
-200 SDGKSFFYQDRKGGE
+200 ADGKSFYYQDRKGYE

-228 DIWYYDAQSGQHT
+228 DVWFYDAKSGQHT
-241 NITDRPGEDRNPV
+241 NITAHAGEDRNPV
-254 VSADGKTL
+254 ASADGKTL
-262 YYLSEDEGG
+262 YFLSERNGG
-271 NMNVYS
+271 SMNVYALNTGANNG
-277 CQWQGIKAPSPKPP
+277 QQPVA
-291 ISMRNVTS
+291 VTT
-299 FETHPVRFLSIAKN
+299 FKTHPVRFLSAARN

-323 IYTQKSGAQPQKL
+323 IYTQKNGSQPQKL
-336 NITLTRDDEPAIAN
+336 SITLTRDDEPVISD
-350 LSFTSGAR
+350 LTFTSGAR
-358 QPVVSKDG
+358 QAVVSRDG
-366 KQVAFVVR
+366 KQVAFVAR

-424 SIVRDE
+424 SIVRKE

-436 ATLIKEESVFPEL
+436 ATLIKEESVFPEQ
-449 PALKLEGKID
+449 PALQLNGKLD
-459 FSQVERRYPKYSP
+459 FSQVERQYPKYSP
-472 DGKKLAFIED
+472 DGTKLAFIED

-498 VTDGSYWYD
+498 VTDGSKWFR
-507 QDGGFDFEWSPDGK
+507 QDGGFDYEWSPDGK

-555 YMSENPRWVMD
+555 YMSGRPRWVMD
-566 GKAIL
+566 GKAIM

-578 MRSHASWGSQSDVFL
+578 MRSHASWGSQEDVFL

-599 AYDRYRLSAEDYA
+599 AYDRYRLSPEDYA

-619 KNEKKDSKKE
+619 ANPE
-629 EGKGKKGDKKNDKK
+629 
-643 DYKKADKDSIKAV
+643 KKADADKNADKKSKNKKDDKKADADSV
-656 KIEFEGLE
+656 KTLKIEFEGIE

-692 SAFEGKPDLW
+692 AAFEGAPDLW

-711 KLLSKGGSGYLQMDN
+711 KLLSKGGSGVLQMDK
-726 DGNLYSLGSSMMKI
+726 DGNLYSLGSSMKKI
-740 EKGDKT
+740 EKGDKMT
-746 TPITFNAQMKLDLAG
+746 TIAYDAQMKLDLAA
-761 EREYM
+761 EREYL
-766 LRHVAKQINKKIFRK
+766 LRHVAKQINKKIFRT
-781 DYNGCN
+781 DYNGCD
-787 WELMLQNYARFMPH
+787 WDLMVKNYARFLPH

-827 FSPSSRGDDTAQLG
+827 FRPAANGDATAQLG
-841 LLYDMTEATE
+841 LLYDLTEATD
-851 GLKITAVL
+851 GLKITAIL
-859 EGGPFC
+859 EGGPFS
-865 KANSKVKVGDV
+865 KASSKVKVGDV
-876 ITAING
+876 VTAING
-882 EPLGKDTDLA
+882 QPLTKDTDLA
-892 QLLNQCKGKKTLVS
+892 QLLNLCRGKKTLVS
-906 LKGSTGTWDEVIL
+906 LKGSAGTWDEVVL
-919 PISRSEQSDLLYKRW
+919 PISQSAQSALLYKRW

-948 RLGYVHIEGMNDAS
+948 RLGYVHIEGMDDAS
-962 FRDIYS
+962 FRDVYS

-973 YNLKEGIVIDTRYN
+973 YNLKEGIVIDTRHN

-996 EILFSGKKY
+996 EILFSGHKY
-1005 FTQVIRGREAC
+1005 FTQVIRGREVC

-1067 WETLQDPTLV
+1067 WETMQDPTLI
-1077 FGVPVVGYQ
+1077 FGVPVIGYQ
-1086 LPDGSY
+1086 LPDGTY

-1100 DVYILNRPETVV
+1100 DVPVLNKPETVV
-1112 TGTDLQLEAAV
+1112 KGVDLQLEAAV

-1128 EL
+1128 QL